1 MLGSVNL
8 GKTVIHKEIS
18 CVIYSTPPR
27 TNHAS
32 LKQGKAASHVAKSLV
47 FLAVSAALSGAAIAS
62 PSGGHT
68 LNLTKYQNPGSVLQ
82 NFDQSYTAGEKS
94 DEETVAKEAEGIVGM
109 LVGTDDIMVKP
120 SASAENFSASLTLN
134 RNNVPASAY
143 TVLVN
148 RAPVTFT
155 GSSTT
160 ISMTSVDGD
169 AQADEDPDDAGSAL
183 LIHGERGDLDG
194 SFHAADTTLVSFGT
208 DTTTLKT
215 TMKGAKAGS
224 TNVLHLE
231 GNSAVAFTGK
241 TVNISAYTKSDAVA
255 GAEHRGETPATGI
268 GIVLEAYTGKDSA
281 KTADTANIRTGK
293 DTTLNISVTGTGTTT
308 PTTDNIFQEG
318 GAAFLSGI
326 YAEGGELYAQGDV
339 NIDVK
344 AKGGTAIG
352 TMLYARALDH
362 SDLSKLNDKT
372 WEFTDFGKTVSYDHT
387 STFEKSLTLYVHSDT
402 GRAVGMILAGTCC
415 NLEGI
420 NGKWEDEDGYTDNRT
435 PNATTKVTVNDLTV
449 NVMKG
454 DANKF
459 ASDGILM
466 VGTRVGGATEL
477 AVNGNATILA
487 DNALRT
493 EYWVNDGVVG
503 DGAVNA
509 KVTVGEN
516 ASLTLNGNVSGYAGD
531 FVQNGGT
538 VTVNA
543 KDGKFFGGAVE
554 VLGGKLMAENADWNV
569 TKQSVLN
576 GDVTLGNV
584 SAQGNL
590 LQVKGGK
597 FAAKSL
603 HLTSSTIENDADFT
617 LFGNDDN
624 ESVLDSSTL
633 KVKNLTLDGR
643 NGKGIDDGAFI
654 DVHEDS
660 KLIVTGDLTLTDK
673 TLLSGSAK
681 TVHAQNLFLENGSWY
696 YDQDLNETREFQV
709 SDGVLVLRGGQLIT
723 SVDGKETDSTDKA
736 ARIESLLLKKSADA
750 VFSDPV
756 AAYIEAGTY
765 DFKKGVTIAD
775 NGSEMRIKGDNTVV
789 NIGALAVNGGN
800 FVIGVDGDKVSDK
813 PLVTVKTISIADGAK
828 MELINGTL
836 STTTDQIFTNAL
848 AADGKTIDAGAQL
861 YAGGEYDKLALT
873 GGTLAFSDAFY
884 NVLYAQSA
892 ANTLNEKSTTTLV
905 FNGKRV
911 DAPQG
916 TVDIDKIGDSTD
928 VVESNV
934 TVKVDGT
941 GETANIDKSFGVSR
955 IEVADT
961 IKDVLIKGVET
972 AKKIIKLV
980 GSGDAS
986 GELIGGSALENVA
999 VGEHA
1004 TLQLGQSGSSNNQG
1018 QISSALT
1025 VGENGTLA
1033 VAEGTYKLKDVTA
1046 KKGMVNVDAGKVTFK
1061 NLTADEG
1068 SINIS
1073 DGASVAVENLKL
1085 QGDSQIVAGTN
1096 MSVTEL
1102 VLDKTAD
1109 AAHKITG
1116 AMTIDKLAATGDKDV
1131 TLNIGTEGENGARGD
1146 LTLKGDSL
1154 AGLRF
1159 FLDPAYVDGQTIADG
1174 SRLMFAGANID
1185 GKVAVGQN
1193 SYVVLGGT
1201 DDSAVTAVFNE
1212 GKVTWGNADGAVL
1225 AAAYVAKP
1233 ITINSTTGGLLVNG
1247 ALTSS
1252 QDVMAGSVTFAAN
1265 SALVADVTN
1274 VTNGTALITA
1284 DIVSVAEG
1292 SKAVLVGTLRQGTTY
1307 RLTSNAAANLNW
1319 ADNLVAGNALWKLTM
1334 NDDGTISTR
1343 LTDASVIFG
1352 SSMQG
1357 TALAN
1362 AGMEADNE
1370 YVNKLLT
1377 DESGNIANL
1386 GNTAA
1391 RFDAA
1396 MNAAGALTTFTTAYD
1411 RASDLRQIVREEA
1424 VKGEGNR
1431 LWARVTGGKTKLKGI
1446 STGGADLHTK
1456 TNAYGLVIGGEA
1468 GLSSLTLGAAFT
1480 AGTGDTK
1487 NSAVSGKDDFDFYGL
1502 SVYGTTTL
1510 GSVDVLADASVNVL
1524 KSDLTVGGVA
1534 DVDTDVT
1541 TSVYSFGVQGQKT
1554 FALDVADITPF
1565 IGANIYHVR
1574 GGSYSNGHGA
1584 HVASSNATAVEFP
1597 IGAKV
1602 SKDFETAAGMKVAPA
1617 FSLAVVPT
1625 VGNRDID
1632 SKVKFAGAQ
1641 STYNY
1646 TFTDDVK
1653 VRTKLG
1659 VDATS
1664 GNFNFGLQAGY
1675 EWGNEER
1682 SSASVE
1688 ARLKYMF

>member
-1 MLGSVNL
+1 M
-8 GKTVIHKEIS
+8 IQKEIS
-18 CVIYSTPPR
+18 CVIYSTPPHNNR
-27 TNHAS
+27 GS
-32 LKQGKAASHVAKSLV
+32 LKNEKTASRVAKSLV
-47 FLAVSAALSGAAIAS
+47 FLAVASALSSTAFAS
-62 PSGGHT
+62 PRGDDT
-68 LNLTKYQNPGSVLQ
+68 RNLTKYPSGTNIVLE
-82 NFDQSYTAGEKS
+82 NFDQTYTAGKKDDKITAQEK
-94 DEETVAKEAEGIVGM
+94 EGVVGI
-109 LVGTDDIMVKP
+109 LVGSNDYTKKA

-134 RNNVPASAY
+134 RENVPASAY
-143 TVLVN
+143 TLLLN
-148 RAPVTFT
+148 NAPATFT
-155 GSSTT
+155 GSSTKL
-160 ISMTSVDGD
+160 SMTTTDGL
-169 AQADEDPDDAGSAL
+169 AQVEEDPDHAGSAL
-183 LIHGERGDLDG
+183 LVHGPR
-194 SFHAADTTLVSFGT
+194 STSQASDTTLVSFEA
-208 DTTTLKT
+208 DTTTLGAT
-215 TMKGAKAGS
+215 LKGAKAAS

-231 GNSAVAFTGK
+231 GNSAVAFSGK
-241 TVNISAYTKSDAVA
+241 TVNITALTESDSS
-255 GAEHRGETPATGI
+255 GAFEHHEASPAAGI
-268 GIVLEAYTGKDSA
+268 GIMLEAYSGADSA

-308 PTTDNIFQEG
+308 PNSDEYSYFREG
-318 GAAFLSGI
+318 GASFLSGI
-326 YAEGGELYAQGDV
+326 FAEGGEIYAQGDV
-339 NIDVK
+339 NINVN

-352 TMLYARALDH
+352 TVLYARALDH
-362 SDLSKLNDKT
+362 SDLSQLNGKN
-372 WEFTDFGKTVSYDHT
+372 WEFTDFGKTVSYDQT
-387 STFEKSLTLYVHSDT
+387 STFEKSLTLNVHSDT
-402 GRAVGMILAGTCC
+402 GHAAGMILAGSCC

-420 NGKWEDEDGYTDNRT
+420 NDKWEDEGGYADTRN
-435 PNATTKVTVNDLTV
+435 PNATTKVTVNDLTL
-449 NVMKG
+449 NVTKG

-459 ASDGILM
+459 ASDGVLL
-466 VGTRVGGATEL
+466 VGTRVGGTTEL
-477 AVNGNATILA
+477 NINGNATITA
-487 DNALRT
+487 DNALRSA
-493 EYWVNDGVVG
+493 YWVSDGVEGQG
-503 DGAVNA
+503 DVQA
-509 KVTVGEN
+509 KVMVGEK

-531 FVQNGGT
+531 FIQNGGT
-538 VTVNA
+538 VTVNT
-543 KDGKFFGGAVE
+543 KDGKFFGGAVQ
-554 VLGGKLMAENADWNV
+554 VLGGKLTAENSDWTVAAN
-569 TKQSVLN
+569 SVLN

-584 SAQGNL
+584 TVNSGND
-590 LQVKGGK
+590 LQMTGGK
-597 FAAKSL
+597 LAAKSFSL
-603 HLTSSTIENDADFT
+603 LGGKIEGNADLT
-617 LFGNDDN
+617 LFGGDAD
-624 ESVLDSSTL
+624 ESILDGATL
-633 KVKNLTLDGR
+633 KVKNLTLDGK
-643 NGKGIDDGAFI
+643 NGKGLDDGALI
-654 DVHEDS
+654 DVHEGS
-660 KLIVTGDLTLTDK
+660 KLIVTGDMTLTDK
-673 TLLSGSAK
+673 TVLSGSAS
-681 TVHAQNLFLENGSWY
+681 TVHAQNLILENGSWY

-709 SDGVLVLRGGQLIT
+709 SDGALTLRGGQLIT
-723 SVDGKETDSTDKA
+723 SVDGKETESADKA
-736 ARIESLLLKKSADA
+736 ARIESLLLKKTSDA
-750 VFSDPV
+750 VFSRPV

-765 DFKKGVTIAD
+765 DFKKGITLAD
-775 NGSEMRIKGDNTVV
+775 NDAEMCVKGDNTVV
-789 NIGALAVNGGN
+789 NVGTLAVNGGS
-800 FVIGVDGDKVSDK
+800 FMIGADGDK
-813 PLVTVKTISIADGAK
+813 PLVTVKTITIADGAK
-828 MELINGTL
+828 MELVNGTL
-836 STTTDQIFTNAL
+836 STTTDQIFTNGL
-848 AADGKTIDAGAQL
+848 GADGTVTDAGSQI
-861 YAGGEYDKLALT
+861 YAGSQYDKLALT

-884 NVLYAQSA
+884 NDLYKKSA
-892 ANTLNEKSTTTLV
+892 ENTLNDKSKTTLV
-905 FNGKRV
+905 FNGQRV
-911 DAPQG
+911 DAKG
-916 TVDIDKIGDSTD
+916 SVDIGDIEDNDKT
-928 VVESNV
+928 VESNV
-934 TVKVDGT
+934 TVKVDADET
-941 GETANIDKSFGVSR
+941 GKAEIDKSFGVSR
-955 IEVADT
+955 IELSETVKDIV
-961 IKDVLIKGVET
+961 IKAKDT

-980 GSGDAS
+980 GSGSKD
-986 GELIGGSALENVA
+986 GELISGSKLENIA
-999 VGEHA
+999 VGEKA
-1004 TLQLGQSGSSNNQG
+1004 TLQLGETGSIHNQG
-1018 QISSALT
+1018 QISAALT
-1025 VGENGTLA
+1025 VGESGTLA
-1033 VAEGTYKLKDVTA
+1033 VKTGDFKLADVTA
-1046 KKGMVNVDAGKVTFK
+1046 KKGMINIDAGNVTFNK
-1061 NLTADEG
+1061 LTADEG
-1068 SINIS
+1068 AINIS
-1073 DGASVAVENLKL
+1073 DGASVAVSSLTL
-1085 QGDSQIVAGTN
+1085 QGDSQIAAGTN
-1096 MSVTEL
+1096 MAVTKL

-1109 AAHKITG
+1109 AAHEITG
-1116 AMTIDKLAATGDKDV
+1116 AMTIDELAVNGDKNV
-1131 TLNIGTEGENGARGD
+1131 TLNIGTEGENGTRGD

-1154 AGLRF
+1154 AGLSF

-1174 SRLMFAGANID
+1174 SRLMFAGDTVD

-1201 DDSAVTAVFNE
+1201 DDSNLTAAFNS

-1233 ITINSTTGGLLVNG
+1233 ITIDSSTGGLLVNG
-1247 ALTSS
+1247 TLTSS
-1252 QDVMAGSVTFAAN
+1252 QNVTAGSVTFKAN

-1274 VTNGTALITA
+1274 VTDSTTALITA
-1284 DIVSVAEG
+1284 DSVSVAEG
-1292 SKAVLVGTLRQGTTY
+1292 SKAVLVGTLRQGVNY
-1307 RLTSNAAANLNW
+1307 MLTSNAAANLNW
-1319 ADNLVAGNALWKLTM
+1319 AGNLVAGNALWKLTM

-1362 AGMEADNE
+1362 AGMETDNE

-1431 LWARVTGGKTKLKGI
+1431 VWARVTGGKTKLKGI

-1468 GLSSLTLGAAFT
+1468 ELSSVTLGAAFT

>member
-1 MLGSVNL
+1 M
-8 GKTVIHKEIS
+8 IQKEIS
-18 CVIYSTPPR
+18 CVIYSTPPHNNR
-27 TNHAS
+27 GS
-32 LKQGKAASHVAKSLV
+32 LKNEKTASRVAKSLV
-47 FLAVSAALSGAAIAS
+47 FLAVASALSSTAFAS
-62 PSGGHT
+62 PRGDDT
-68 LNLTKYQNPGSVLQ
+68 RNLTKYPSGTNIVLE
-82 NFDQSYTAGEKS
+82 NFDQTYTAGKKDDKITAQEK
-94 DEETVAKEAEGIVGM
+94 EGVIGI
-109 LVGTDDIMVKP
+109 LVGSNDYTKKA

-134 RNNVPASAY
+134 RENVPASAY
-143 TVLVN
+143 TLLLN
-148 RAPVTFT
+148 NAPATFT
-155 GSSTT
+155 GSSTKL
-160 ISMTSVDGD
+160 SMTTTDGL
-169 AQADEDPDDAGSAL
+169 AQVEEDPDHAGSAL
-183 LIHGERGDLDG
+183 LVHGPR
-194 SFHAADTTLVSFGT
+194 STSQASDTTLVSFEA
-208 DTTTLKT
+208 DTTTLGAT
-215 TMKGAKAGS
+215 LKGAKAAS

-231 GNSAVAFTGK
+231 GNSAVAFSGK
-241 TVNISAYTKSDAVA
+241 TVNITALTESDSS
-255 GAEHRGETPATGI
+255 GAFEHHEASPAAGI
-268 GIVLEAYTGKDSA
+268 GIMLEAYSGADSA

-308 PTTDNIFQEG
+308 PNSDEYSYFREG
-318 GAAFLSGI
+318 GASFLSGI
-326 YAEGGELYAQGDV
+326 FAEGGEIYAQGDV
-339 NIDVK
+339 NINVN

-352 TMLYARALDH
+352 TVLYARALDH
-362 SDLSKLNDKT
+362 SDLSQLNGKN
-372 WEFTDFGKTVSYDHT
+372 WEFTDFGKTVSYDQT
-387 STFEKSLTLYVHSDT
+387 STFEKSLTLNVHSDT
-402 GRAVGMILAGTCC
+402 GHAAGMILAGSCC
-415 NLEGI
+415 NLKGI
-420 NGKWEDEDGYTDNRT
+420 NGKWEDEGGYTDTRN
-435 PNATTKVTVNDLTV
+435 PNATTKVTVNDLTL
-449 NVMKG
+449 NVTKG

-459 ASDGILM
+459 ASDGVLL
-466 VGTRVGGATEL
+466 VGTRVGGTTEL
-477 AVNGNATILA
+477 NINGNATITA
-487 DNALRT
+487 DNALRSA
-493 EYWVNDGVVG
+493 YWVSDGVEGQG
-503 DGAVNA
+503 DVQA
-509 KVTVGEN
+509 KVMVGEK

-531 FVQNGGT
+531 FIQNGGT
-538 VTVNA
+538 VTVNT
-543 KDGKFFGGAVE
+543 KDGKFFGGAVQ
-554 VLGGKLMAENADWNV
+554 VLGGKLTAENSDWTVAAN
-569 TKQSVLN
+569 SVLN

-584 SAQGNL
+584 TVNSGND
-590 LQVKGGK
+590 LQMTGGK
-597 FAAKSL
+597 LAAKSFSL
-603 HLTSSTIENDADFT
+603 LGGKIEGNADLT
-617 LFGNDDN
+617 LFGGDAD
-624 ESVLDSSTL
+624 ESILDGATL
-633 KVKNLTLDGR
+633 KVKNLTLDGK
-643 NGKGIDDGAFI
+643 NGKGLDDGALI
-654 DVHEDS
+654 DVHEGS
-660 KLIVTGDLTLTDK
+660 KLIVTGDMTLTDK
-673 TLLSGSAK
+673 TVLSGSAS
-681 TVHAQNLFLENGSWY
+681 TVHAQNLILENGSWY

-709 SDGVLVLRGGQLIT
+709 SDGALTLRGGQLIT
-723 SVDGKETDSTDKA
+723 SVDGKETESADKA
-736 ARIESLLLKKSADA
+736 ARIESLLLKKTSDA
-750 VFSDPV
+750 VFSRPV

-765 DFKKGVTIAD
+765 DFKKGITLAD
-775 NGSEMRIKGDNTVV
+775 NDAEMCVKGDNTVV
-789 NIGALAVNGGN
+789 NVGTLAVNGGS
-800 FVIGVDGDKVSDK
+800 FMIGADGDK
-813 PLVTVKTISIADGAK
+813 PLVTVKTITIADGAK
-828 MELINGTL
+828 MELVNGTL
-836 STTTDQIFTNAL
+836 STTTDQIFTNGL
-848 AADGKTIDAGAQL
+848 GADGTVTDAGSQI
-861 YAGGEYDKLALT
+861 YAGGQYDKLALT

-884 NVLYAQSA
+884 NDLYKKSA
-892 ANTLNEKSTTTLV
+892 ENTLNDKSKTTLV
-905 FNGKRV
+905 FNGQRV
-911 DAPQG
+911 DAKG
-916 TVDIDKIGDSTD
+916 SVDIGDIEDNDKT
-928 VVESNV
+928 VESNV
-934 TVKVDGT
+934 TVKVDADET
-941 GETANIDKSFGVSR
+941 GKAEIDKSFGVSR
-955 IEVADT
+955 IELSETVKDIV
-961 IKDVLIKGVET
+961 IKAKDM

-980 GSGDAS
+980 GSGSKD
-986 GELIGGSALENVA
+986 GELISGSKLANIA
-999 VGEHA
+999 VGEKA
-1004 TLQLGQSGSSNNQG
+1004 TLQLGETGSIHNQG
-1018 QISSALT
+1018 QISAALT
-1025 VGENGTLA
+1025 VGESGTLA
-1033 VAEGTYKLKDVTA
+1033 VKTGDFKLADVTA
-1046 KKGMVNVDAGKVTFK
+1046 KEGMINIDAGNVTFDK
-1061 NLTADEG
+1061 LTADKG

-1073 DGASVAVENLKL
+1073 DGASVAVSSLTL
-1085 QGDSQIVAGTN
+1085 QGDSQIAAGTN
-1096 MSVTEL
+1096 LSVTEL
-1102 VLDKTAD
+1102 VLDTTAD
-1109 AAHKITG
+1109 ASHEITG
-1116 AMTIDKLAATGDKDV
+1116 TMSIDKLKLGVTGDNKV

-1146 LTLKGDSL
+1146 LTVKGDSL
-1154 AGLRF
+1154 KGLSF
-1159 FLDPAYVDGQTIADG
+1159 FIDPAYVDGQTIAEG
-1174 SRLMFAGANID
+1174 SRLVFAGNTID

-1201 DDSAVTAVFNE
+1201 DDSNLTAAFNS

-1233 ITINSTTGGLLVNG
+1233 ITIDSSTGGLLVDG
-1247 ALTSS
+1247 TLTSS
-1252 QDVMAGSVTFAAN
+1252 QDVKAGSVTFKAN

-1274 VTNGTALITA
+1274 VTDGTALITA
-1284 DIVSVAEG
+1284 GTVSVAEG

-1307 RLTSNAAANLNW
+1307 KLTSNAAANLNW
-1319 ADNLVAGNALWKLTM
+1319 AHNLVAGNALWKLTM

-1468 GLSSLTLGAAFT
+1468 ELSSLTLGAAFT

-1510 GSVDVLADASVNVL
+1510 GSVDVLADASVSVL

>member
-1 MLGSVNL
+1 MRNL
-8 GKTVIHKEIS
+8 Q
-18 CVIYSTPPR
+18 YPPHNNR
-27 TNHAS
+27 GS
-32 LKQGKAASHVAKSLV
+32 LKNEKTASRVAKSLV
-47 FLAVSAALSGAAIAS
+47 FLAVASALSSTAVAS
-62 PSGGHT
+62 PRGDDT
-68 LNLTKYQNPGSVLQ
+68 LNLAPYPIGTDIVLK
-82 NFDQSYTAGEKS
+82 NFDQTYTAGKKD
-94 DEETVAKEAEGIVGM
+94 DETTAKEKEGVVGI
-109 LVGTDDIMVKP
+109 LVGSNDSTKKS
-120 SASAENFSASLTLN
+120 SASAENFSANLTLN
-134 RNNVPASAY
+134 RGNVPASAY
-143 TVLVN
+143 TLLLN
-148 RAPVTFT
+148 SAPATFT
-155 GSSTT
+155 GSSTQL
-160 ISMTSVDGD
+160 SMTTKDGL
-169 AQADEDPDDAGSAL
+169 AQVEEDPDHAGSAL
-183 LIHGERGDLDG
+183 LVHGAR
-194 SFHAADTTLVSFGT
+194 STFQASDTALVSFEA
-208 DTTTLKT
+208 DTTTLEAT
-215 TMKGAKAGS
+215 LKGAKAAS
-224 TNVLHLE
+224 TNVLHIE
-231 GNSAVAFTGK
+231 GNAAVAFTGK
-241 TVNISAYTKSDAVA
+241 TVNITAHTESDSS
-255 GAEHRGETPATGI
+255 GAFEHHGASPAAGI
-268 GIVLEAYTGKDSA
+268 GIMLEAYSGADSA
-281 KTADTANIRTGK
+281 KTADSANIRTGK

-308 PTTDNIFQEG
+308 PDSDEYSYFREG

-326 YAEGGELYAQGDV
+326 FAEGGEIYAQGDV
-339 NIDVK
+339 NINVNAK
-344 AKGGTAIG
+344 AGTAIG
-352 TMLYARALDH
+352 TVLYARALDH
-362 SDLSKLNDKT
+362 SDLSQLNGKN
-372 WEFTDFGKTVSYDHT
+372 WEFTDFGKTVSYDQT

-402 GRAVGMILAGTCC
+402 GHAAGMILAGSCC

-420 NGKWEDEDGYTDNRT
+420 NGKWEDEGGYTDTRN
-435 PNATTKVTVNDLTV
+435 PNATTKVTVNDLTL
-449 NVMKG
+449 NVTKG

-459 ASDGILM
+459 TSDGVLL
-466 VGTRVGGATEL
+466 VTTRVGGNTEL
-477 AVNGNATILA
+477 YINGNATITA
-487 DNALRT
+487 DNALRSA
-493 EYWVNDGVVG
+493 YWTNDGVEGKG
-503 DGAVNA
+503 DIKT
-509 KVTVGEN
+509 KVEVADK
-516 ASLTLNGNVSGYAGD
+516 ASLTLNGNVSDYAGD
-531 FVQNGGT
+531 FIQNGGT
-538 VTVNA
+538 VTVNT
-543 KDGKFFGGAVE
+543 KDNKFFGGAVQ
-554 VLGGKLMAENADWNV
+554 VLGGTLNAENADWNV
-569 TKQSVLN
+569 AANSVLN

-584 SAQGNL
+584 TVKSGND
-590 LQVKGGK
+590 LQMTGGK
-597 FAAKSL
+597 LAAKSFSL
-603 HLTSSTIENDADFT
+603 LGGKIEGDAELT
-617 LFGNDDN
+617 LFGGDEDESILDN
-624 ESVLDSSTL
+624 ATL
-633 KVKNLTLDGR
+633 KVKSLTLDGR
-643 NGKGIDDGAFI
+643 NGKGLDDGAFI
-654 DVHEDS
+654 DVHDGS
-660 KLIVTGDLTLTDK
+660 KLIVTGDMTLTDK
-673 TLLSGSAK
+673 TVLAGSASASA
-681 TVHAQNLFLENGSWY
+681 VHVQNLFLENGSWY
-696 YDQDLNETREFQV
+696 YDQDLYETRKFQV
-709 SDGVLVLRGGQLIT
+709 SDGTLVLRGGQLIT
-723 SVDGKETDSTDKA
+723 SVDGKETESADKA
-736 ARIESLLLKKSADA
+736 ARIESLLLKKSSDA
-750 VFSDPV
+750 VFASPV

-765 DFKKGVTIAD
+765 DFKKGITLAD
-775 NGSEMRIKGDNTVV
+775 NDAEMIVKGDNTVV
-789 NIGALAVNGGN
+789 NVGTLAVNGGS
-800 FVIGVDGDKVSDK
+800 FMIGVDGDKASDK
-813 PLVTVKTISIADGAK
+813 PLVTVKTITIADGAK
-828 MELINGTL
+828 MELVNGTL
-836 STTTDQIFTNAL
+836 STTTDQIFTNGL
-848 AADGKTIDAGAQL
+848 GADGTVTDAGSQI
-861 YAGGEYDKLALT
+861 YAGGQYDKLALT

-884 NVLYAQSA
+884 NDLYKKSA
-892 ANTLNEKSTTTLV
+892 ENTLNDKSKTTLV
-905 FNGKRV
+905 FNGQRV
-911 DAPQG
+911 DAKG
-916 TVDIDKIGDSTD
+916 SVDIGDIEDNDKT
-928 VVESNV
+928 VESNV
-934 TVKVDGT
+934 TVKVDADET
-941 GETANIDKSFGVSR
+941 GKAEIDKSFGVSR
-955 IEVADT
+955 IELSETVKDIV
-961 IKDVLIKGVET
+961 IKAKDT

-980 GSGDAS
+980 GSGSKD
-986 GELIGGSALENVA
+986 GELISGSKLENIA
-999 VGEHA
+999 VGEKA
-1004 TLQLGQSGSSNNQG
+1004 TLQLGETGSIHNQG
-1018 QISSALT
+1018 QISAALT
-1025 VGENGTLA
+1025 VGESGTLA
-1033 VAEGTYKLKDVTA
+1033 VKTGDFKLADVTA
-1046 KKGMVNVDAGKVTFK
+1046 KKGMINIDAGNVTFNK
-1061 NLTADEG
+1061 LTADEG
-1068 SINIS
+1068 AINIS
-1073 DGASVAVENLKL
+1073 DGASVAVSSLTL
-1085 QGDSQIVAGTN
+1085 QGDSQIAAGTN
-1096 MSVTEL
+1096 MAVTKL

-1109 AAHKITG
+1109 AAHEITG
-1116 AMTIDKLAATGDKDV
+1116 AMTIDELAVTGNKNV
-1131 TLNIGTEGENGARGD
+1131 TLNIGTEGEDGTRGD

-1154 AGLRF
+1154 AGLSF

-1174 SRLMFAGANID
+1174 SRLMFAGDTVD

-1201 DDSAVTAVFNE
+1201 DDSNLTAAFNS

-1233 ITINSTTGGLLVNG
+1233 ITIDSSTGGLLVDG
-1247 ALTSS
+1247 TLTSS
-1252 QDVMAGSVTFAAN
+1252 QDVTAGSVTFKAN

-1274 VTNGTALITA
+1274 VTDSTTALITA
-1284 DIVSVAEG
+1284 DSVSVAEG
-1292 SKAVLVGTLRQGTTY
+1292 SKAVLVGTLRQGVNY
-1307 RLTSNAAANLNW
+1307 MLTSNAAANLNW
-1319 ADNLVAGNALWKLTM
+1319 AGNLVAGNALWKLTM
-1334 NDDGTISTR
+1334 NADGTISTR

-1424 VKGEGNR
+1424 AKGEGNR

-1468 GLSSLTLGAAFT
+1468 ELPSVTLGAAFT

-1565 IGANIYHVR
+1565 IGANVYHVR

>member
-1 MLGSVNL
+1 M
-8 GKTVIHKEIS
+8 
-18 CVIYSTPPR
+18 
-27 TNHAS
+27 
-32 LKQGKAASHVAKSLV
+32 ASHVAKSLV

-68 LNLTKYQNPGSVLQ
+68 LNLTKYQDTGSVLQ
-82 NFDQSYTAGEKS
+82 NFNETYTAGLKS
-94 DEETVAKEAEGIVGM
+94 DEETVAAEAEGIVGM
-109 LVGTDDIMVKP
+109 LVGTDNVMVKP
-120 SASAENFSASLTLN
+120 SASAENFSASLTLK

-169 AQADEDPDDAGSAL
+169 AQQEEDPDHSGSAL
-183 LIHGERGDLDG
+183 LIHGERRDIDG
-194 SFHAADTTLVSFGT
+194 VFHADNTTLVSFGT
-208 DTTTLKT
+208 DTTTLQT
-215 TMKGAKAGS
+215 TMKDAKAGS

-241 TVNISAYTKSDAVA
+241 TVNITALTESDSIDT
-255 GAEHRGETPATGI
+255 AEHHGATPATGI
-268 GIVLEAYTGKDSA
+268 GIALEAYTGADSA
-281 KTADTANIRTGK
+281 KTADTASIRTGK

-308 PTTDNIFQEG
+308 PTDDTYGIFQQG
-318 GAAFLSGI
+318 GAALLAGI
-326 YAEGGELYAQGDV
+326 YAEGGEFYAQGDV

-387 STFEKSLTLYVHSDT
+387 STFEKSLTLNVRSDT
-402 GRAVGMILAGTCC
+402 GRAVGMILAGSCC

-420 NGKWEDEDGYTDNRT
+420 NGKWEDENGYIDNRQL
-435 PNATTKVTVNDLTV
+435 NATTKVTVNDLTV
-449 NVMKG
+449 NVKKG
-454 DANKF
+454 EANKF

-477 AVNGNATILA
+477 AVNGNATITA
-487 DNALRT
+487 DNALRS
-493 EYWVNDGVVG
+493 EYWVYDGVVG
-503 DGAVNA
+503 EGGEGDVNA

-531 FVQNGGT
+531 FIQNGGT

-554 VLGGKLMAENADWNV
+554 VLGGKLTAENADWNV

-617 LFGNDDN
+617 FFGNDEN
-624 ESVLDSSTL
+624 KSVLDSATL
-633 KVKNLTLDGR
+633 KVKNLTLDGK

-673 TLLSGSAK
+673 TLLSGSAS

-696 YDQDLNETREFQV
+696 YDEDLSDSREFQV
-709 SDGVLVLRGGQLIT
+709 GDGTLTLRGGQIIT
-723 SVDGKETDSTDKA
+723 SPDGGNVDDTANAPK
-736 ARIESLLLKKSADA
+736 IESLLLKKSSDA
-750 VFSDPV
+750 VFASPV

-765 DFKKGVTIAD
+765 DFKKGITLAD
-775 NGSEMRIKGDNTVV
+775 NDAEMRIKGDNTVV
-789 NIGALAVNGGN
+789 NIGALAINGGS
-800 FVIGVDGDKVSDK
+800 FVIGGDGEAASKK
-813 PLVTVKTISIADGAK
+813 PLVTVKTINIADGAK

-1033 VAEGTYKLKDVTA
+1033 VAEGTYKLADVTA

-1159 FLDPAYVDGQTIADG
+1159 FLDPAYADGQTIADG

-1252 QDVMAGSVTFAAN
+1252 QDVTAGSVTFAAN

-1274 VTNGTALITA
+1274 VTDGTALITA
-1284 DIVSVAEG
+1284 DTVSVAEG

-1307 RLTSNAAANLNW
+1307 MLTSNAAANLNW

-1396 MNAAGALTTFTTAYD
+1396 MDAAGALTTFTTAYD

-1431 LWARVTGGKTKLKGI
+1431 VWARVTGGKTKLKGI

-1468 GLSSLTLGAAFT
+1468 ELSSVTLGAAFT

-1565 IGANIYHVR
+1565 IGANVYHVR

-1664 GNFNFGLQAGY
+1664 GNFNFGLHAGY

>member
-1 MLGSVNL
+1 M
-8 GKTVIHKEIS
+8 
-18 CVIYSTPPR
+18 
-27 TNHAS
+27 
-32 LKQGKAASHVAKSLV
+32 ASHVAKSLV

-68 LNLTKYQNPGSVLQ
+68 LNLTKYQDTGSVLQ
-82 NFDQSYTAGEKS
+82 NLNETYTAGLKS

-109 LVGTDDIMVKP
+109 LVGTDDVMVKP

-134 RNNVPASAY
+134 RHNVPASAY

-160 ISMTSVDGD
+160 ISMTSVDGT
-169 AQADEDPDDAGSAL
+169 AQQEEDPDHSGSAL

-194 SFHAADTTLVSFGT
+194 AFHADNTTLVSFGT
-208 DTTTLKT
+208 DTTTLGT
-215 TMKGAKAGS
+215 TLTGAKAGS

-241 TVNISAYTKSDAVA
+241 TVNITALTESDSIDT
-255 GAEHRGETPATGI
+255 AEHHGSTPATGI
-268 GIVLEAYTGKDSA
+268 GIALEAYTGADSA
-281 KTADTANIRTGK
+281 KTADTASIRTGK

-308 PTTDNIFQEG
+308 PTDDTYGIFQQG
-318 GAAFLSGI
+318 GAALLAGI
-326 YAEGGELYAQGDV
+326 YAEGGEFYAQGDV

-372 WEFTDFGKTVSYDHT
+372 WKFTDFGKTVSYDHT
-387 STFEKSLTLYVHSDT
+387 STFEKSLTLNVSSDT
-402 GRAVGMILAGTCC
+402 GRAVGMILAGSCC

-420 NGKWEDEDGYTDNRT
+420 NGKWEDENGYIDNRQL
-435 PNATTKVTVNDLTV
+435 NATTKVTVNDLTV
-449 NVMKG
+449 NVKKG
-454 DANKF
+454 EANKF

-477 AVNGNATILA
+477 AVNGNATISA
-487 DNALRT
+487 DNALRS

-503 DGAVNA
+503 KGDVNA

-531 FVQNGGT
+531 FIQNGGT

-543 KDGKFFGGAVE
+543 KDGKFFGGAVQ
-554 VLGGKLMAENADWNV
+554 VLGGKLTAENADWTVAAN
-569 TKQSVLN
+569 SVLN

-584 SAQGNL
+584 TVNSGND
-590 LQVKGGK
+590 LQMTGGK
-597 FAAKSL
+597 LAAKSFSL
-603 HLTSSTIENDADFT
+603 LGGTIEGNADLT
-617 LFGNDDN
+617 LFGGDAD
-624 ESVLDSSTL
+624 ESILDGATL
-633 KVKNLTLDGR
+633 KVKNLTLDGK
-643 NGKGIDDGAFI
+643 NGKVLDDGAFI
-654 DVHEDS
+654 DVHEGS
-660 KLIVTGDLTLTDK
+660 KLIVTDNMTLTDK
-673 TLLSGSAK
+673 TVLSGSAS
-681 TVHAQNLFLENGSWY
+681 TVHAQNLFLESGSWY

-709 SDGVLVLRGGQLIT
+709 SDGTLVLRGGQLIT
-723 SVDGKETDSTDKA
+723 SVDGKETESADKA
-736 ARIESLLLKKSADA
+736 ARIERLLLKKSSDA
-750 VFSDPV
+750 VFASPV

-765 DFKKGVTIAD
+765 DFSKGITLAD
-775 NGSEMRIKGDNTVV
+775 NDAEMRVKGDSTIV
-789 NIGALAVNGGN
+789 NVGTLAVNGGS
-800 FVIGVDGDKVSDK
+800 FLIGVDGDK
-813 PLVTVKTISIADGAK
+813 PLVTVKTITIADGAK

-836 STTTDQIFTNAL
+836 STTTDQIFTNGL
-848 AADGKTIDAGAQL
+848 GADGTVTDAGGA
-861 YAGGEYDKLALT
+861 YDKLALT
-873 GGTLAFSDAFY
+873 GGTLAFSDEFY
-884 NVLYAQSA
+884 NDLYVVSA
-892 ANTLNEKSTTTLV
+892 KKTLNEKSKTTLV
-905 FNGKRV
+905 FNGHLVNV
-911 DAPQG
+911 DG
-916 TVDIDKIGDSTD
+916 SVDIDDIDKITDDKDS
-928 VVESNV
+928 VKSNV
-934 TVKVDGT
+934 TVKVDKADESGKA
-941 GETANIDKSFGVSR
+941 EIDKSFGVSR
-955 IEVADT
+955 IELSEKVKDIVIKAKDT
-961 IKDVLIKGVET
+961 AE
-972 AKKIIKLV
+972 KIIKLV
-980 GSGDAS
+980 GSGSKD
-986 GELIGGSALENVA
+986 GELISGSNLENIA
-999 VGEHA
+999 VGEKA
-1004 TLQLGQSGSSNNQG
+1004 TLQLGATGSIHNQG
-1018 QISSALT
+1018 QISAALT
-1025 VGENGTLA
+1025 VGESGTLA
-1033 VAEGTYKLKDVTA
+1033 VKTGDFKLADVTA
-1046 KKGMVNVDAGKVTFK
+1046 KKGMVNIDAGNVTFDK
-1061 NLTADEG
+1061 LTADEG
-1068 SINIS
+1068 AINIS
-1073 DGASVAVENLKL
+1073 DGASVAVSSLTL
-1085 QGDSQIVAGTN
+1085 QGDSQIAAGTN
-1096 MSVTEL
+1096 MAVTKL

-1109 AAHKITG
+1109 AAHEITG
-1116 AMTIDKLAATGDKDV
+1116 AMTIDELAVTTGDKNV
-1131 TLNIGTEGENGARGD
+1131 TLNIGTEGEDGTRGD

-1154 AGLRF
+1154 AGLSF

-1174 SRLMFAGANID
+1174 SRLMFAGNRID

-1201 DDSAVTAVFNE
+1201 DDSNLTAAFNS

-1225 AAAYVAKP
+1225 AAAYVASP
-1233 ITINSTTGGLLVNG
+1233 VMIDTTKG
-1247 ALTSS
+1247 ALVVDGSLTAAPATAP
-1252 QDVMAGSVTFAAN
+1252 MAGSVTFAAN

-1274 VTNGTALITA
+1274 VTDGTAMITA
-1284 DIVSVAEG
+1284 DFISVAEG
-1292 SKAVLVGTLRQGTTY
+1292 SKAVLVGTLHQGTTY
-1307 RLTSNAAANLNW
+1307 MLTNITAANLVW
-1319 ADNLVAGNALWKLTM
+1319 QDNLVAGNALWKLTM
-1334 NDDGTISTR
+1334 NADGTIGAK
-1343 LTDASVIFG
+1343 LTDASLIFG

-1362 AGMEADNE
+1362 AGMATDNE
-1370 YVNKLLT
+1370 YVNQLLT
-1377 DESGNIANL
+1377 DESGDIANR
-1386 GNTAA
+1386 GNVAT

-1411 RASDLRQIVREEA
+1411 RASELRQVVREES

-1431 LWARVTGGKTKLKGI
+1431 LWAHMTGGKTKLKGI

-1456 TNAYGLVIGGEA
+1456 TNAYGIIVGGEA
-1468 GLSSLTLGAAFT
+1468 ELPSLTLGAAFT

-1502 SVYGTTTL
+1502 SLYGTTTL
-1510 GSVDVLADASVNVL
+1510 GSVDILADASVNVL

-1554 FALDVADITPF
+1554 FALDVANITPF
-1565 IGANIYHVR
+1565 IGANVYHVR

-1602 SKDFETAAGMKVAPA
+1602 SKDFETAGGLKVAPA

-1659 VDATS
+1659 VDATN
-1664 GNFNFGLQAGY
+1664 GNFNFGLHAGY

-1688 ARLKYMF
+1688 ASLKYMF

>member
-1 MLGSVNL
+1 M
-8 GKTVIHKEIS
+8 
-18 CVIYSTPPR
+18 
-27 TNHAS
+27 
-32 LKQGKAASHVAKSLV
+32 ASHVAKSLV

-68 LNLTKYQNPGSVLQ
+68 LNLTKYQDTGSVLQ
-82 NFDQSYTAGEKS
+82 NLNETYTAGLKS

-109 LVGTDDIMVKP
+109 LVGTDDVMVKP

-134 RNNVPASAY
+134 RHNVPASAY

-160 ISMTSVDGD
+160 ISMTSVDGT
-169 AQADEDPDDAGSAL
+169 AQQEEDPDHSGSAL

-194 SFHAADTTLVSFGT
+194 AFHADNTTLVSFGT
-208 DTTTLKT
+208 DTTTLGT
-215 TMKGAKAGS
+215 TLTGAKAGS

-241 TVNISAYTKSDAVA
+241 TVNITALTESDSIDT
-255 GAEHRGETPATGI
+255 AEHHGSTPATGI
-268 GIVLEAYTGKDSA
+268 GIALEAYTGADSA
-281 KTADTANIRTGK
+281 KTADTASIRTGK

-308 PTTDNIFQEG
+308 PTDDTYGIFQQG
-318 GAAFLSGI
+318 GAALLAGI
-326 YAEGGELYAQGDV
+326 YAEGGEFYAQGDV

-372 WEFTDFGKTVSYDHT
+372 WKFTDFGKTVSYDHT
-387 STFEKSLTLYVHSDT
+387 STFEKSLTLNVSSDT
-402 GRAVGMILAGTCC
+402 GRAVGMILAGSCC

-420 NGKWEDEDGYTDNRT
+420 NGKWEDENGYIDNRQL
-435 PNATTKVTVNDLTV
+435 NATTKVTVNDLTV
-449 NVMKG
+449 NVKKG
-454 DANKF
+454 EANKF

-477 AVNGNATILA
+477 AVNGNATISA
-487 DNALRT
+487 DNALRS

-503 DGAVNA
+503 KGDVNA
-509 KVTVGEN
+509 KVTVDEN

-531 FVQNGGT
+531 FIQNGGT

-543 KDGKFFGGAVE
+543 KDGKFFGGAVQ
-554 VLGGKLMAENADWNV
+554 VLGGKLTAENADWTVAAN
-569 TKQSVLN
+569 SVLN

-584 SAQGNL
+584 TVNSGND
-590 LQVKGGK
+590 LQMTGGK
-597 FAAKSL
+597 LAAKSFSL
-603 HLTSSTIENDADFT
+603 LGGTIEGNADLT
-617 LFGNDDN
+617 LFGGDAD
-624 ESVLDSSTL
+624 ESILDGATL
-633 KVKNLTLDGR
+633 KVKNLTLDGK
-643 NGKGIDDGAFI
+643 NGKVLDDGAFI
-654 DVHEDS
+654 DVHEGS
-660 KLIVTGDLTLTDK
+660 KLIVTDNMTLTDK
-673 TLLSGSAK
+673 TVLSGSAS
-681 TVHAQNLFLENGSWY
+681 TVHAQNLFLESGSWY

-709 SDGVLVLRGGQLIT
+709 SDGTLVLRGGQLIT
-723 SVDGKETDSTDKA
+723 SVDGKETESADKA
-736 ARIESLLLKKSADA
+736 ARIESLLLKKSSNA
-750 VFSDPV
+750 VFASPV

-765 DFKKGVTIAD
+765 DFSKGITLAD
-775 NGSEMRIKGDNTVV
+775 NDAEMRVKGDSTIV
-789 NIGALAVNGGN
+789 NVGTLAVNGGS
-800 FVIGVDGDKVSDK
+800 FLIGVDGDK
-813 PLVTVKTISIADGAK
+813 PLVTVKTITIADGAK

-836 STTTDQIFTNAL
+836 STTTDQIFTNGL
-848 AADGKTIDAGAQL
+848 GADGTVTDAGGA
-861 YAGGEYDKLALT
+861 YDKLALT
-873 GGTLAFSDAFY
+873 GGTLAFSDEFY
-884 NVLYAQSA
+884 NDLYVVSA
-892 ANTLNEKSTTTLV
+892 KKTLNEKSKTTLV
-905 FNGKRV
+905 FNGHLVNV
-911 DAPQG
+911 DG
-916 TVDIDKIGDSTD
+916 SVDIDDIDKITDDKDS
-928 VVESNV
+928 VKSNV
-934 TVKVDGT
+934 TVKVDKADESGKA
-941 GETANIDKSFGVSR
+941 EIDKSFGVSR
-955 IEVADT
+955 IELSEKVKDIVIKAKDT
-961 IKDVLIKGVET
+961 AE
-972 AKKIIKLV
+972 KIIKLV
-980 GSGDAS
+980 GSGSKD
-986 GELIGGSALENVA
+986 GELISGSNLENIA
-999 VGEHA
+999 VGEKA
-1004 TLQLGQSGSSNNQG
+1004 TLQLGATGSIHNQG
-1018 QISSALT
+1018 QISAALT
-1025 VGENGTLA
+1025 VGESGTLA
-1033 VAEGTYKLKDVTA
+1033 VKTGDFKLADVTA
-1046 KKGMVNVDAGKVTFK
+1046 KKGMVNIDAGNVTFDK
-1061 NLTADEG
+1061 LTADEG
-1068 SINIS
+1068 AINIS
-1073 DGASVAVENLKL
+1073 DGASVAVSSLTL
-1085 QGDSQIVAGTN
+1085 QGDSQIAAGTN
-1096 MSVTEL
+1096 MAVTKL

-1109 AAHKITG
+1109 AAHEITG
-1116 AMTIDKLAATGDKDV
+1116 AMTIDELAVTTGDKNV
-1131 TLNIGTEGENGARGD
+1131 TLNIGTEGEDGTRGD

-1154 AGLRF
+1154 AGLSF

-1174 SRLMFAGANID
+1174 SRLMFAGNRID

-1201 DDSAVTAVFNE
+1201 DDSNLTAAFNS

-1225 AAAYVAKP
+1225 AAAYVASP
-1233 ITINSTTGGLLVNG
+1233 VMIDTTKG
-1247 ALTSS
+1247 ALVVDGSLTAAPATAPT
-1252 QDVMAGSVTFAAN
+1252 AGSVTFAAN

-1274 VTNGTALITA
+1274 VTDGTAMITA
-1284 DIVSVAEG
+1284 DSISVAEG
-1292 SKAVLVGTLRQGTTY
+1292 SKAVLVGTLHQGTTY
-1307 RLTSNAAANLNW
+1307 MLTNITAANLVW
-1319 ADNLVAGNALWKLTM
+1319 QDNLVAGNALWKLTM
-1334 NDDGTISTR
+1334 NADGTIGAK
-1343 LTDASVIFG
+1343 LTDASLIFG

-1362 AGMEADNE
+1362 AGMATDNE
-1370 YVNKLLT
+1370 YVNQLLT
-1377 DESGNIANL
+1377 DESGDIANR
-1386 GNTAA
+1386 GNVAN

-1411 RASDLRQIVREEA
+1411 RASELRQVVREES

-1431 LWARVTGGKTKLKGI
+1431 LWAHMTGGKTKLKGI

-1456 TNAYGLVIGGEA
+1456 TNAYGIIVGGEA
-1468 GLSSLTLGAAFT
+1468 ELPSLTLGAAFT

-1502 SVYGTTTL
+1502 SLYGTTTL
-1510 GSVDVLADASVNVL
+1510 GSVDILADASVNVL

-1554 FALDVADITPF
+1554 FALDVANITPF
-1565 IGANIYHVR
+1565 IGANVYHVR

-1602 SKDFETAAGMKVAPA
+1602 SKDFETAGGLKVAPA

-1659 VDATS
+1659 VDATN
-1664 GNFNFGLQAGY
+1664 GNFNFGLHAGY

-1688 ARLKYMF
+1688 ASLKYMF

>member
-1 MLGSVNL
+1 MRNL
-8 GKTVIHKEIS
+8 Q
-18 CVIYSTPPR
+18 YPPR

-32 LKQGKAASHVAKSLV
+32 LKQGKVASHVAKSLV

-68 LNLTKYQNPGSVLQ
+68 LNLTKYQDTGSVLQ
-82 NFDQSYTAGEKS
+82 NFNETYTAGLKS
-94 DEETVAKEAEGIVGM
+94 DEDTVAAEAEGIVGM
-109 LVGTDDIMVKP
+109 LVGTDNVMVKP
-120 SASAENFSASLTLN
+120 SASAENFSASLTLK

-169 AQADEDPDDAGSAL
+169 AQQEEDPDHSGSAL
-183 LIHGERGDLDG
+183 LIHGERRDIDG
-194 SFHAADTTLVSFGT
+194 VFHADNTTLVSFGT
-208 DTTTLKT
+208 DTTTLQT
-215 TMKGAKAGS
+215 TMKDAKAGS

-241 TVNISAYTKSDAVA
+241 TVNITALTESDSIDT
-255 GAEHRGETPATGI
+255 AEHHGATPATGI
-268 GIVLEAYTGKDSA
+268 GIALEAYTGADSA
-281 KTADTANIRTGK
+281 KTADTASIRTGK

-308 PTTDNIFQEG
+308 PTDDTYGIFQQG
-318 GAAFLSGI
+318 GAALLAGI
-326 YAEGGELYAQGDV
+326 YAEGGEFYAQGDV

-387 STFEKSLTLYVHSDT
+387 STFEKSLTLNVSSDT
-402 GRAVGMILAGTCC
+402 GRAVGMILAGSCC

-420 NGKWEDEDGYTDNRT
+420 NGKWEDENGYIDNRQL
-435 PNATTKVTVNDLTV
+435 NATTKVTVNDLTV
-449 NVMKG
+449 NVKKG
-454 DANKF
+454 EANKF

-477 AVNGNATILA
+477 AVNGNATITA
-487 DNALRT
+487 DNALRS
-493 EYWVNDGVVG
+493 EYWVYDGVVG
-503 DGAVNA
+503 EGDVNA

-531 FVQNGGT
+531 FIQNGGT

-554 VLGGKLMAENADWNV
+554 VLGGKLTAENADWNV

-617 LFGNDDN
+617 FFGNDEN
-624 ESVLDSSTL
+624 KSVLDSATL
-633 KVKNLTLDGR
+633 KVKNLTLDGK

-673 TLLSGSAK
+673 TLLSGSAS

-696 YDQDLNETREFQV
+696 YDEDLSDSREFQV
-709 SDGVLVLRGGQLIT
+709 GDGTLTLRGGQIIT
-723 SVDGKETDSTDKA
+723 SPDGGNVDDTANAPK
-736 ARIESLLLKKSADA
+736 IESLLLKKSSDA
-750 VFSDPV
+750 VFASPV

-765 DFKKGVTIAD
+765 DFKKGITLAD
-775 NGSEMRIKGDNTVV
+775 NDAEMRIKGDNTVV
-789 NIGALAVNGGN
+789 NIGALAINGGS
-800 FVIGVDGDKVSDK
+800 FVIGGDGEAASKK
-813 PLVTVKTISIADGAK
+813 PLVTVKTINIADGAK

-1154 AGLRF
+1154 AGLSF

-1174 SRLMFAGANID
+1174 SRLMFAGNTID

-1201 DDSAVTAVFNE
+1201 DDSNLTAAFNS

-1233 ITINSTTGGLLVNG
+1233 ITIDSSTGGLLVDG
-1247 ALTSS
+1247 TLTSS
-1252 QDVMAGSVTFAAN
+1252 QDVTAGSVTFKAN

-1274 VTNGTALITA
+1274 VTDSTTALITA
-1284 DIVSVAEG
+1284 DSVSVAEG
-1292 SKAVLVGTLRQGTTY
+1292 SKAVLVGTLRQGVNY
-1307 RLTSNAAANLNW
+1307 MLTSNAAANLNW
-1319 ADNLVAGNALWKLTM
+1319 AGNLVAGNALWKLTM

-1396 MNAAGALTTFTTAYD
+1396 MNAGGALTTFTTAYD

-1468 GLSSLTLGAAFT
+1468 ELPSVTLGAAFT

-1565 IGANIYHVR
+1565 IGANVYHVR

>member
-1 MLGSVNL
+1 M
-8 GKTVIHKEIS
+8 IQKEIS
-18 CVIYSTPPR
+18 CVIYSTPPHNNR
-27 TNHAS
+27 GS
-32 LKQGKAASHVAKSLV
+32 LKNEKTASRVAKSLV
-47 FLAVSAALSGAAIAS
+47 FLAVASALSSTAVAS
-62 PSGGHT
+62 PRGDDT
-68 LNLTKYQNPGSVLQ
+68 LNLAPYPIGTDIVLK
-82 NFDQSYTAGEKS
+82 NFDQTYTAGKKD
-94 DEETVAKEAEGIVGM
+94 DETTAKEKEGVVGI
-109 LVGTDDIMVKP
+109 LVSSNDSTQKA

-134 RNNVPASAY
+134 RKNVPASAY
-143 TVLVN
+143 TLLLN
-148 RAPVTFT
+148 NAPATFT
-155 GSSTT
+155 GSSTRL
-160 ISMTSVDGD
+160 SMTTIDGL
-169 AQADEDPDDAGSAL
+169 AQVEEDPDHAGSAL
-183 LIHGERGDLDG
+183 LVHGPR
-194 SFHAADTTLVSFGT
+194 STAQASDTTLVSFEA
-208 DTTTLKT
+208 DTTTLEAT
-215 TMKGAKAGS
+215 LKGAKAAS
-224 TNVLHLE
+224 TNVLHIE
-231 GNSAVAFTGK
+231 GNAAVAFTGK
-241 TVNISAYTKSDAVA
+241 TVNITALTESDSS
-255 GAEHRGETPATGI
+255 GAFEHNEPSPAAGI
-268 GIVLEAYTGKDSA
+268 GIMLEAYSGADSA
-281 KTADTANIRTGK
+281 KTADTANLRTGK

-308 PTTDNIFQEG
+308 PTSDQYSYFQEG
-318 GAAFLSGI
+318 GASLLSGI
-326 YAEGGELYAQGDV
+326 FAEGGEIYAQGDV
-339 NIDVK
+339 NINVN

-352 TMLYARALDH
+352 TVLYARALDH
-362 SDLSKLNDKT
+362 SDLSQLNGKN
-372 WEFTDFGKTVSYDHT
+372 WEFTDFGKTVSYDQT

-402 GRAVGMILAGTCC
+402 GHAAGMILAGSCC
-415 NLEGI
+415 NLDGL
-420 NGKWEDEDGYTDNRT
+420 NGKEEKEDGYTDTRN
-435 PNATTKVTVNDLTV
+435 PNATAKVTVNDLTL
-449 NVMKG
+449 NVTKG

-459 ASDGILM
+459 ASDGVLL
-466 VGTRVGGATEL
+466 VGTRVGGTTEL
-477 AVNGNATILA
+477 NINGNATITA
-487 DNALRT
+487 DNALRSA
-493 EYWVNDGVVG
+493 YWVSDGVEGQG
-503 DGAVNA
+503 DVQA
-509 KVTVGEN
+509 KVMVGEK

-531 FVQNGGT
+531 FIQNGGT
-538 VTVNA
+538 VTVNT
-543 KDGKFFGGAVE
+543 KDGKFFGGAVQ
-554 VLGGKLMAENADWNV
+554 VLGGKLTAENADWTVAAN
-569 TKQSVLN
+569 SVLN

-584 SAQGNL
+584 TVNSGND
-590 LQVKGGK
+590 LQMTGGK
-597 FAAKSL
+597 LAAKSFSL
-603 HLTSSTIENDADFT
+603 WGGKIEGNADLT
-617 LFGNDDN
+617 LFGGDAD
-624 ESVLDSSTL
+624 ESILDGATL
-633 KVKNLTLDGR
+633 KVKSLTLDGK
-643 NGKGIDDGAFI
+643 NGKGLDDGAFI
-654 DVHEDS
+654 DVHEGS
-660 KLIVTGDLTLTDK
+660 KLIVTDNMTLTDK
-673 TLLSGSAK
+673 TVLSGSAS
-681 TVHAQNLFLENGSWY
+681 TVHAQNLFLESGSWY

-709 SDGVLVLRGGQLIT
+709 SDGTLVLRGGQLIT
-723 SVDGKETDSTDKA
+723 SVDGKKTESADKA
-736 ARIESLLLKKSADA
+736 ARIESLLLKKTSDA
-750 VFSDPV
+750 VFSSPV

-765 DFKKGVTIAD
+765 DFKKGITLAD
-775 NGSEMRIKGDNTVV
+775 NDAEMCVKGDNTVV
-789 NIGALAVNGGN
+789 NVGTLAVNGGS
-800 FVIGVDGDKVSDK
+800 FMIGADGDK
-813 PLVTVKTISIADGAK
+813 PLVTVKTITIADGAN

-836 STTTDQIFTNAL
+836 STTTDQIFTNGL
-848 AADGKTIDAGAQL
+848 GVDGTATEAGSQI
-861 YAGGEYDKLALT
+861 YAGGQYDKLALT

-884 NVLYAQSA
+884 NDLYKKSA
-892 ANTLNEKSTTTLV
+892 ENTLNDKSKTTLV
-905 FNGKRV
+905 FNGQRV
-911 DAPQG
+911 DAKG
-916 TVDIDKIGDSTD
+916 SVDIGDIEDNDKT
-928 VVESNV
+928 VESNV
-934 TVKVDGT
+934 TVKVDADET
-941 GETANIDKSFGVSR
+941 GKAEIDKSFGVSR
-955 IEVADT
+955 IELSEKV
-961 IKDVLIKGVET
+961 KDILIK
-972 AKKIIKLV
+972 AKDAAEKVIKLV
-980 GSGDAS
+980 GSDKAD
-986 GELIGGSALENVA
+986 GELISGESLSTIA
-999 VGEHA
+999 VGEKA
-1004 TLQLGQSGSSNNQG
+1004 TLQLGEAGSIHNQG
-1018 QISSALT
+1018 QISAALT
-1025 VGENGTLA
+1025 VGESGTLA
-1033 VAEGTYKLKDVTA
+1033 VKTGDFKLADVTA
-1046 KKGMVNVDAGKVTFK
+1046 KRGMVNIDAGKVTFDK
-1061 NLTADEG
+1061 LTADEG
-1068 SINIS
+1068 AINIT
-1073 DGASVAVENLKL
+1073 DGASVAVSRLTL
-1085 QGDSQIVAGTN
+1085 QGDSQIAAGTN
-1096 MSVTEL
+1096 MAVTKL

-1109 AAHKITG
+1109 AAHEITG
-1116 AMTIDKLAATGDKDV
+1116 AMTIDELAVTGDKNV
-1131 TLNIGTEGENGARGD
+1131 TLNIGTEGENGTRGD
-1146 LTLKGDSL
+1146 LTLKGNSL
-1154 AGLRF
+1154 AGLSF

-1174 SRLMFAGANID
+1174 SRLMFAGDTVN

-1201 DDSAVTAVFNE
+1201 DDSNLTAAFNS

-1233 ITINSTTGGLLVNG
+1233 ITIDLTTGGLLVNG
-1247 ALTSS
+1247 KLTSS

-1274 VTNGTALITA
+1274 VTDGTALITA
-1284 DIVSVAEG
+1284 GTVSVAEG

-1307 RLTSNAAANLNW
+1307 KLTSDADANLNW

-1370 YVNKLLT
+1370 YVNKILT

-1468 GLSSLTLGAAFT
+1468 ELSSVTLGAAFT

-1565 IGANIYHVR
+1565 IGANVYHVR

-1632 SKVKFAGAQ
+1632 SKVKFTGAQ

>member
-1 MLGSVNL
+1 M
-8 GKTVIHKEIS
+8 
-18 CVIYSTPPR
+18 
-27 TNHAS
+27 
-32 LKQGKAASHVAKSLV
+32 ASHVAKSLV

-68 LNLTKYQNPGSVLQ
+68 LNLTKYQDTGSVLQ
-82 NFDQSYTAGEKS
+82 NLNETYTAGLKS

-109 LVGTDDIMVKP
+109 LVGTDDVMVKP

-134 RNNVPASAY
+134 RHNVPVSAY

-160 ISMTSVDGD
+160 ISMTSVDGT
-169 AQADEDPDDAGSAL
+169 AQQEEDPDHSGSAL

-194 SFHAADTTLVSFGT
+194 AFHADNTTLVSFGT
-208 DTTTLKT
+208 DTTTLGT
-215 TMKGAKAGS
+215 TLTGAKAGS

-241 TVNISAYTKSDAVA
+241 TVNITALTESDSIDT
-255 GAEHRGETPATGI
+255 AEHHGSTPATGI
-268 GIVLEAYTGKDSA
+268 GIALEAYTGADSA
-281 KTADTANIRTGK
+281 KTADTASIRTGK

-308 PTTDNIFQEG
+308 PTDDTYGIFQQG
-318 GAAFLSGI
+318 GAALLAGI
-326 YAEGGELYAQGDV
+326 YAEGGEFYAQGDV

-387 STFEKSLTLYVHSDT
+387 STFEKSLTLNVSSDT
-402 GRAVGMILAGTCC
+402 GRAVGMILAGSCC

-420 NGKWEDEDGYTDNRT
+420 NGKWEDENGYFDNRQL
-435 PNATTKVTVNDLTV
+435 NATTKVTVNDLTV
-449 NVMKG
+449 NVKKG
-454 DANKF
+454 EANKF

-477 AVNGNATILA
+477 AVNGNATISA
-487 DNALRT
+487 DNALRS

-503 DGAVNA
+503 EGDVNA

-531 FVQNGGT
+531 FIQNGGT

-543 KDGKFFGGAVE
+543 KDGKFFGGAVQ
-554 VLGGKLMAENADWNV
+554 VLGGKLTAENADWTVAAN
-569 TKQSVLN
+569 SVLN
-576 GDVTLGNV
+576 GDVTLGNITV
-584 SAQGNL
+584 NSGND
-590 LQVKGGK
+590 LQMTGGK
-597 FAAKSL
+597 LAAKSFSL
-603 HLTSSTIENDADFT
+603 LGGTIEGNADLT
-617 LFGNDDN
+617 LFGGDAD
-624 ESVLDSSTL
+624 ESILDGATL
-633 KVKNLTLDGR
+633 KVKNLTLDGK
-643 NGKGIDDGAFI
+643 NGKVLDDGAFI
-654 DVHEDS
+654 DVHEGS
-660 KLIVTGDLTLTDK
+660 KLIVTDNMTLTDK
-673 TLLSGSAK
+673 TVLSGSAS
-681 TVHAQNLFLENGSWY
+681 TVHAQNLFLESGSWY

-709 SDGVLVLRGGQLIT
+709 SDGTLVLRGGQLIT
-723 SVDGKETDSTDKA
+723 SVDGKETESADKA
-736 ARIESLLLKKSADA
+736 ASIESLLLKKSSDA
-750 VFSDPV
+750 VFASPV

-765 DFKKGVTIAD
+765 DFSKGITLAD
-775 NGSEMRIKGDNTVV
+775 NDAEMSVKGDNTVV
-789 NIGALAVNGGN
+789 NIGALAVNGGS
-800 FVIGVDGDKVSDK
+800 FVIGVDDDKASAK

-836 STTTDQIFTNAL
+836 STTTDQIFTNGL
-848 AADGKTIDAGAQL
+848 GADGTVTDAGSQI
-861 YAGGEYDKLALT
+861 YAGGAYDKLALT
-873 GGTLAFSDAFY
+873 GGTLAFSDEFY
-884 NVLYAQSA
+884 NDFYKKSA
-892 ANTLNEKSTTTLV
+892 ENTLNDKSKTTLV
-905 FNGKRV
+905 FNGQRV
-911 DAPQG
+911 DAKG
-916 TVDIDKIGDSTD
+916 SVDIGDIEDNDKT
-928 VVESNV
+928 VESNV
-934 TVKVDGT
+934 TVKVDADET
-941 GETANIDKSFGVSR
+941 GKAEIDKSFGVSR
-955 IEVADT
+955 IELSEKV
-961 IKDVLIKGVET
+961 KDILIK
-972 AKKIIKLV
+972 AKDAAEKVIKLV
-980 GSGDAS
+980 GSDKAD
-986 GELIGGSALENVA
+986 GELISGESLSTIA
-999 VGEHA
+999 VGEKA
-1004 TLQLGQSGSSNNQG
+1004 TLQLGEAGSIHNQG
-1018 QISSALT
+1018 QISAALT
-1025 VGENGTLA
+1025 VGESGTLA
-1033 VAEGTYKLKDVTA
+1033 VKTGDFKLADVTA
-1046 KKGMVNVDAGKVTFK
+1046 KKGMINIDAGNVTFNK
-1061 NLTADEG
+1061 LTADEG
-1068 SINIS
+1068 AINIS
-1073 DGASVAVENLKL
+1073 DGASVAVSSLTL
-1085 QGDSQIVAGTN
+1085 QGDSQIAAGTN
-1096 MSVTEL
+1096 MAVTKL

-1109 AAHKITG
+1109 AAHEITG
-1116 AMTIDKLAATGDKDV
+1116 AMTIDELAVTTGDKNV
-1131 TLNIGTEGENGARGD
+1131 TLNVGTEGEDGTRGD

-1154 AGLRF
+1154 AGLSF

-1174 SRLMFAGANID
+1174 SRLMFAGNRID
-1185 GKVAVGQN
+1185 GKVTVGQN

-1201 DDSAVTAVFNE
+1201 DDSNLTAAFNS

-1225 AAAYVAKP
+1225 AAAYVASP
-1233 ITINSTTGGLLVNG
+1233 VTIDPTKGALVVNG
-1247 ALTSS
+1247 SLTAAPATAPT
-1252 QDVMAGSVTFAAN
+1252 AGSVTFAAN

-1274 VTNGTALITA
+1274 VTDGAAMITA
-1284 DIVSVAEG
+1284 NSISVAEG
-1292 SKAVLVGTLRQGTTY
+1292 SKAVLVGTLHQGTTY
-1307 RLTSNAAANLNW
+1307 MLTNNTAANLVW
-1319 ADNLVAGNALWKLTM
+1319 QDNLVAGNALWKLTM
-1334 NDDGTISTR
+1334 NADGTISTK

-1362 AGMEADNE
+1362 AGMKADNE

-1386 GNTAA
+1386 GNTAV

-1468 GLSSLTLGAAFT
+1468 ELSSVTLGAAFT

-1524 KSDLTVGGVA
+1524 KSDLTVGGVV

-1584 HVASSNATAVEFP
+1584 HVGSSNATAVEFP

-1602 SKDFETAAGMKVAPA
+1602 SKDFETAAGLKVAPA

-1632 SKVKFAGAQ
+1632 SKVKFTGAQ

-1646 TFTDDVK
+1646 TLTDDVK

-1664 GNFNFGLQAGY
+1664 GNFNFGLHAGY

-1688 ARLKYMF
+1688 ASLKYMF

>member
-1 MLGSVNL
+1 MKNE
-8 GKTVIHKEIS
+8 KT
-18 CVIYSTPPR
+18 
-27 TNHAS
+27 
-32 LKQGKAASHVAKSLV
+32 ASHIAKSLV
-47 FLAVSAALSGAAIAS
+47 FLAVASALSSTAVAS
-62 PSGGHT
+62 PRGDDT
-68 LNLTKYQNPGSVLQ
+68 LNLAPYPIGTDIVLK
-82 NFDQSYTAGEKS
+82 NFDQTYTAGKK
-94 DEETVAKEAEGIVGM
+94 DDVTTAKEKEGVVGI
-109 LVGTDDIMVKP
+109 LVGSNDSTQKA

-134 RNNVPASAY
+134 RKNVPASAY
-143 TVLVN
+143 TLLLN
-148 RAPVTFT
+148 NAPATFT
-155 GSSTT
+155 GSSTKL
-160 ISMTSVDGD
+160 SMTTTDGL
-169 AQADEDPDDAGSAL
+169 AQVEEDPDHAGSAL
-183 LIHGERGDLDG
+183 LVHGPR
-194 SFHAADTTLVSFGT
+194 STAQASDTTLVSFEA
-208 DTTTLKT
+208 DTTTLEAT
-215 TMKGAKAGS
+215 LKGAKAAS
-224 TNVLHLE
+224 TNVLHIE
-231 GNSAVAFTGK
+231 GNAAVAFTRK
-241 TVNISAYTKSDAVA
+241 TVNITALTESDSS
-255 GAEHRGETPATGI
+255 GAFEHHGASPAAGI
-268 GIVLEAYTGKDSA
+268 GIMLEAYSGADSA

-308 PTTDNIFQEG
+308 PDSDEYSYFREG

-326 YAEGGELYAQGDV
+326 FAEGGEIYAQGGV
-339 NIDVK
+339 NINVNAK
-344 AKGGTAIG
+344 AGTAIG
-352 TMLYARALDH
+352 TVLYARALDH
-362 SDLSKLNDKT
+362 SDLSQLNGKN
-372 WEFTDFGKTVSYDHT
+372 WEFTDFGKTVSYDQT
-387 STFEKSLTLYVHSDT
+387 STFEKSLTLNVHSDT
-402 GRAVGMILAGTCC
+402 GHAAGMILAGSCC

-420 NGKWEDEDGYTDNRT
+420 NSKWEDEGGYTDTRN
-435 PNATTKVTVNDLTV
+435 PNATTKVTVNDLTL
-449 NVMKG
+449 NVTKG

-459 ASDGILM
+459 ASDGVLL
-466 VGTRVGGATEL
+466 VGTRVGGTTEL
-477 AVNGNATILA
+477 NINGNATITA
-487 DNALRT
+487 DNALRSA
-493 EYWVNDGVVG
+493 YWVSDGVEGQG
-503 DGAVNA
+503 DVQA
-509 KVTVGEN
+509 KVMVGEK

-531 FVQNGGT
+531 FIQNGGT
-538 VTVNA
+538 VTVNT
-543 KDGKFFGGAVE
+543 KDGKFFGGAVQ
-554 VLGGKLMAENADWNV
+554 VLGGTLNAENADWNV
-569 TKQSVLN
+569 AANSVLN

-584 SAQGNL
+584 TVKSGND
-590 LQVKGGK
+590 LQMTGGK
-597 FAAKSL
+597 LAAKSFSL
-603 HLTSSTIENDADFT
+603 LGGKIEGDAELT
-617 LFGNDDN
+617 LFGGDEDESILDN
-624 ESVLDSSTL
+624 ATL
-633 KVKNLTLDGR
+633 KVKSLTLDGR
-643 NGKGIDDGAFI
+643 NGKGLDDGAFI
-654 DVHEDS
+654 DVHDGS
-660 KLIVTGDLTLTDK
+660 KLIVTGDMTLTDK
-673 TLLSGSAK
+673 TVLAGSASASA
-681 TVHAQNLFLENGSWY
+681 VHVQNLFLENGSWY
-696 YDQDLNETREFQV
+696 YDQDLYETREFQV
-709 SDGVLVLRGGQLIT
+709 SDGVLTLRGGQLIT
-723 SVDGKETDSTDKA
+723 SVDGKETESADKA
-736 ARIESLLLKKSADA
+736 ARIESLLLKKSSDA
-750 VFSDPV
+750 VFASPV

-765 DFKKGVTIAD
+765 DFKKGITLAD
-775 NGSEMRIKGDNTVV
+775 NDAEMIVKGDNTVV
-789 NIGALAVNGGN
+789 NVGTLAVNGGS
-800 FVIGVDGDKVSDK
+800 FMIGVDGDKASDK
-813 PLVTVKTISIADGAK
+813 PLVTVKTITIADGAK

-836 STTTDQIFTNAL
+836 STTTDQIFTNGL
-848 AADGKTIDAGAQL
+848 GVDGTATDAGSQI
-861 YAGGEYDKLALT
+861 YAGGQYDKLALT

-884 NVLYAQSA
+884 NDLYKKSA
-892 ANTLNEKSTTTLV
+892 ENTLNDKSKTTLV
-905 FNGKRV
+905 FNGQRV
-911 DAPQG
+911 DAKG
-916 TVDIDKIGDSTD
+916 SVDIGDIEDNDKT
-928 VVESNV
+928 VESNV
-934 TVKVDGT
+934 TVKVDADET
-941 GETANIDKSFGVSR
+941 GKAEIDKSFGVSR
-955 IEVADT
+955 IELSEKV
-961 IKDVLIKGVET
+961 KDILIK
-972 AKKIIKLV
+972 AKDAAEKVIKLV
-980 GSGDAS
+980 GSDKAD
-986 GELIGGSALENVA
+986 GELISGESLSTIA
-999 VGEHA
+999 VGEKA
-1004 TLQLGQSGSSNNQG
+1004 TLQLGEAGSIHNQG
-1018 QISSALT
+1018 QISAALT
-1025 VGENGTLA
+1025 VGESGTLA
-1033 VAEGTYKLKDVTA
+1033 VKTGDFKLADVTV

-1061 NLTADEG
+1061 NLTANEG
-1068 SINIS
+1068 AINIS
-1073 DGASVAVENLKL
+1073 DGASVAVSNLTL
-1085 QGDSQIVAGTN
+1085 QGNSQIAAGTN
-1096 MSVTEL
+1096 MSVTKL
-1102 VLDKTAD
+1102 VLDKSAD

-1116 AMTIDKLAATGDKDV
+1116 AMTIDELAVTGNKNV
-1131 TLNIGTEGENGARGD
+1131 TLNIGTEGEDGTRGD

-1154 AGLRF
+1154 AGLSF
-1159 FLDPAYVDGQTIADG
+1159 FLDPAYVDGQTIANG
-1174 SRLMFAGANID
+1174 SRLMFAGNTID

-1201 DDSAVTAVFNE
+1201 DDSNLTAAFNS

-1233 ITINSTTGGLLVNG
+1233 ITIDPTTGGLLVNG
-1247 ALTSS
+1247 TLTSS
-1252 QDVMAGSVTFAAN
+1252 QDVTAGSVTFAAN

-1284 DIVSVAEG
+1284 DTVSVAEG

-1307 RLTSNAAANLNW
+1307 KLTSNAAANLNW
-1319 ADNLVAGNALWKLTM
+1319 AHNLVAGNALWKLTM

-1468 GLSSLTLGAAFT
+1468 ELSSVTLGAAFT

-1565 IGANIYHVR
+1565 IGANVYHVR
-1574 GGSYSNGHGA
+1574 GDSYSNGHGA

-1602 SKDFETAAGMKVAPA
+1602 SKDFETVAGMKVAPA

-1664 GNFNFGLQAGY
+1664 GNFNFGLHAGY

>member
-1 MLGSVNL
+1 MKNE
-8 GKTVIHKEIS
+8 KT
-18 CVIYSTPPR
+18 
-27 TNHAS
+27 AS
-32 LKQGKAASHVAKSLV
+32 RVAKSLV
-47 FLAVSAALSGAAIAS
+47 FLAVASALSSTAVAS
-62 PSGGHT
+62 PRGDDT
-68 LNLTKYQNPGSVLQ
+68 LNLAPYPIGTDIVLK
-82 NFDQSYTAGEKS
+82 NFDQTYTAGKKD
-94 DEETVAKEAEGIVGM
+94 DETTAKEKEGVVGI
-109 LVGTDDIMVKP
+109 LVGSNDSTKKS

-134 RNNVPASAY
+134 RENVPASAY
-143 TVLVN
+143 TLLLN
-148 RAPVTFT
+148 DAPATFT
-155 GSSTT
+155 GSSTQL
-160 ISMTSVDGD
+160 SMTTIDGS
-169 AQADEDPDDAGSAL
+169 AQVEEDPDHAGSAL
-183 LIHGERGDLDG
+183 LVHGPR
-194 SFHAADTTLVSFGT
+194 STAKASDTTLVSFEA
-208 DTTTLKT
+208 DTTTLEAT
-215 TMKGAKAGS
+215 LKGAKAAS
-224 TNVLHLE
+224 TNVLHIE
-231 GNSAVAFTGK
+231 GNAAVAFTGK
-241 TVNISAYTKSDAVA
+241 TVNITALTESDSS
-255 GAEHRGETPATGI
+255 GAFEHHGASPAAGI
-268 GIVLEAYTGKDSA
+268 GIMLEAYSGADSA

-308 PTTDNIFQEG
+308 PDSDEYSYFREG

-326 YAEGGELYAQGDV
+326 FAEGGEIYAQGDV
-339 NIDVK
+339 NINVNTK
-344 AKGGTAIG
+344 AGTAIG
-352 TMLYARALDH
+352 TVLYARALDH
-362 SDLSKLNDKT
+362 SDLSQLNGKN
-372 WEFTDFGKTVSYDHT
+372 WEFTDFGKTVSYDQT
-387 STFEKSLTLYVHSDT
+387 STFEKSLTLNVHSDT
-402 GRAVGMILAGTCC
+402 GHAAGMILAGSCC
-415 NLEGI
+415 NLQGI
-420 NGKWEDEDGYTDNRT
+420 NGKWEDEGGYTDTRN
-435 PNATTKVTVNDLTV
+435 PNATTKVTVNDLTL
-449 NVMKG
+449 NVTKG

-459 ASDGILM
+459 ASDGVLL
-466 VGTRVGGATEL
+466 VGTRVGGTTEL
-477 AVNGNATILA
+477 NINGNATITA
-487 DNALRT
+487 DNALRSA
-493 EYWVNDGVVG
+493 YWVSDGVEGQG
-503 DGAVNA
+503 DVQA
-509 KVTVGEN
+509 KVMVGEK

-531 FVQNGGT
+531 FIQNGGT
-538 VTVNA
+538 VTVNT
-543 KDGKFFGGAVE
+543 KDGKFFGGAVQ
-554 VLGGKLMAENADWNV
+554 VLGGKLTAENADWTVVAN
-569 TKQSVLN
+569 SVLN

-584 SAQGNL
+584 TVNSGND
-590 LQVKGGK
+590 LQMTGGK
-597 FAAKSL
+597 LAAKSFSL
-603 HLTSSTIENDADFT
+603 WGGKIEGNADLT
-617 LFGNDDN
+617 LFGGDAD
-624 ESVLDSSTL
+624 ESILDGATL
-633 KVKNLTLDGR
+633 KVKNLTLDGKT
-643 NGKGIDDGAFI
+643 GKGLDDGALI
-654 DVHEDS
+654 DVHEGS
-660 KLIVTGDLTLTDK
+660 KLIVTGNMTLTDK
-673 TLLSGSAK
+673 TVLSGSAS
-681 TVHAQNLFLENGSWY
+681 TVHAQNLFLESGSWY

-709 SDGVLVLRGGQLIT
+709 SDGTLVLRGGQLIT
-723 SVDGKETDSTDKA
+723 SVDGKETESADKA
-736 ARIESLLLKKSADA
+736 ARIESLLLKKSSDA
-750 VFSDPV
+750 VFASPV

-765 DFKKGVTIAD
+765 DFSKGITLAD
-775 NGSEMRIKGDNTVV
+775 NNAEMRVKGDSTIV
-789 NIGALAVNGGN
+789 NVGTLAVNGGS
-800 FVIGVDGDKVSDK
+800 FLIGVDGDKASDK
-813 PLVTVKTISIADGAK
+813 PLVTVKTITIADGAK

-836 STTTDQIFTNAL
+836 STTTDQIFTNGL
-848 AADGKTIDAGAQL
+848 GADGTLTDAGSQI
-861 YAGGEYDKLALT
+861 YAGGQYDKLALT

-884 NVLYAQSA
+884 NDLYKKSA
-892 ANTLNEKSTTTLV
+892 ENTLNDKSKTTLV
-905 FNGKRV
+905 FNGQRV
-911 DAPQG
+911 DAKG
-916 TVDIDKIGDSTD
+916 SVDIGDIEDNDKT
-928 VVESNV
+928 VESNV
-934 TVKVDGT
+934 TVKVDADET
-941 GETANIDKSFGVSR
+941 GKAEIDKSFGVSR
-955 IEVADT
+955 IELSEKV
-961 IKDVLIKGVET
+961 KDILIK
-972 AKKIIKLV
+972 AKDAAEKVIKLV
-980 GSGDAS
+980 GSDKAD
-986 GELIGGSALENVA
+986 GELISGESLSTIA
-999 VGEHA
+999 VGEKA
-1004 TLQLGQSGSSNNQG
+1004 TLQLGEAGSIHNQG
-1018 QISSALT
+1018 QISAALT
-1025 VGENGTLA
+1025 VEESGTLA
-1033 VAEGTYKLKDVTA
+1033 VKTGDFKLADVTA
-1046 KKGMVNVDAGKVTFK
+1046 KKGMVNINAGNVTFDK
-1061 NLTADEG
+1061 LTADEG
-1068 SINIS
+1068 AINIS
-1073 DGASVAVENLKL
+1073 DGASVAVSSLTL
-1085 QGDSQIVAGTN
+1085 QGDSQIAAGTN
-1096 MSVTEL
+1096 MAVTKL

-1109 AAHKITG
+1109 AAHEITG
-1116 AMTIDKLAATGDKDV
+1116 AMTIDELAVTGDKNV
-1131 TLNIGTEGENGARGD
+1131 TLNIGTEGENGTRGD
-1146 LTLKGDSL
+1146 LTLKGNSL
-1154 AGLRF
+1154 AGLSF
-1159 FLDPAYVDGQTIADG
+1159 FLDPAYVDGQTIANG
-1174 SRLMFAGANID
+1174 SRLMFAGNTID

-1201 DDSAVTAVFNE
+1201 DDSNLTAAFNS

-1233 ITINSTTGGLLVNG
+1233 ITIDSTTGGLLVDG
-1247 ALTSS
+1247 TLASS
-1252 QDVMAGSVTFAAN
+1252 QDLTAGSVTFAAN

-1274 VTNGTALITA
+1274 VTDGTALITA
-1284 DIVSVAEG
+1284 DTVSVTEG

-1307 RLTSNAAANLNW
+1307 KLTSNAAANLNW
-1319 ADNLVAGNALWKLTM
+1319 AHNLVAGNALWKLTM

-1468 GLSSLTLGAAFT
+1468 ELPSVTLGAAFT

-1565 IGANIYHVR
+1565 IGANVYHVR

-1602 SKDFETAAGMKVAPA
+1602 SKDFETAAGMKVAPS

-1659 VDATS
+1659 VEATS

>member
-1 MLGSVNL
+1 M
-8 GKTVIHKEIS
+8 
-18 CVIYSTPPR
+18 
-27 TNHAS
+27 
-32 LKQGKAASHVAKSLV
+32 
-47 FLAVSAALSGAAIAS
+47 IAS

-68 LNLTKYQNPGSVLQ
+68 LNLTKYQDAGSVLQ
-82 NFDQSYTAGEKS
+82 NFNETYTAGEKS

-160 ISMTSVDGD
+160 ISMTSVDGK
-169 AQADEDPDDAGSAL
+169 AQADDDPDDAGSAL

-194 SFHAADTTLVSFGT
+194 AFHASDTTLVSFGT
-208 DTTTLKT
+208 ATTTLET

-241 TVNISAYTKSDAVA
+241 TVNISAYTESNAVA

-268 GIVLEAYTGKDSA
+268 GIVLEAYTGADSA

-293 DTTLNISVTGTGTTT
+293 DTTLNISVTGTGTTA
-308 PTTDNIFQEG
+308 PTTDNLFQEG

-326 YAEGGELYAQGDV
+326 YAEGGEIYAQGDV
-339 NIDVK
+339 NIDVQ

-387 STFEKSLTLYVHSDT
+387 STFEKSLTLNVSSDT
-402 GRAVGMILAGTCC
+402 GRAVGMILAGSCC
-415 NLEGI
+415 NLEGV
-420 NGKWEDEDGYTDNRT
+420 NGKWEDEDGYTDNRHL
-435 PNATTKVTVNDLTV
+435 NATTKVTVNDLTV
-449 NVMKG
+449 NVKKG

-466 VGTRVGGATEL
+466 VGTRVGGNTEL
-477 AVNGNATILA
+477 VVNGNATVTA
-487 DNALRT
+487 DNALRS
-493 EYWVNDGVVG
+493 EYWKNDGVVG
-503 DGAVNA
+503 EGDVNA

-554 VLGGKLMAENADWNV
+554 VLGGKLTAENADWNV

-617 LFGNDDN
+617 FFGNDEN
-624 ESVLDSSTL
+624 ESVLDSATL

-696 YDQDLNETREFQV
+696 YDEDLSDSREFQV
-709 SDGVLVLRGGQLIT
+709 GDGILTLRGGQIIT
-723 SVDGKETDSTDKA
+723 SPDGGNVNDTANAPK
-736 ARIESLLLKKSADA
+736 IESLLLKKSSDA

-775 NGSEMRIKGDNTVV
+775 NDSEMRIKGDNTVV
-789 NIGALAVNGGN
+789 NIGALAVNGGS
-800 FVIGVDGDKVSDK
+800 FVIGVDGDKASDK

-828 MELINGTL
+828 MELISGTL
-836 STTTDQIFTNAL
+836 NTTTDQIFKNSL
-848 AADGKTIDAGAQL
+848 GADGKTIDVGSQI
-861 YAGGEYDKLALT
+861 YADDKLALT

-884 NVLYAQSA
+884 NSLYAQSA

-905 FNGKRV
+905 FNGERV

-916 TVDIDKIGDSTD
+916 TVDIDQIGDNKD

-934 TVKVDGT
+934 TVKVDADET
-941 GETANIDKSFGVSR
+941 GTANIDKSFGVSR
-955 IEVADT
+955 IELSEKV
-961 IKDVLIKGVET
+961 KDILIKAKDT
-972 AKKIIKLV
+972 AEKIIKLV
-980 GSGDAS
+980 GSGDAD
-986 GELIGGSALENVA
+986 GELISGENLETVA
-999 VGEHA
+999 VGENA

-1025 VGENGTLA
+1025 VEENGTLA
-1033 VAEGTYKLKDVTA
+1033 VAEGTYKLADVTA
-1046 KKGMVNVDAGKVTFK
+1046 KKGKVNVDAGKVTFDK
-1061 NLTADEG
+1061 LTADEG

-1073 DGASVAVENLKL
+1073 DGASVAVANLKL
-1085 QGDSQIVAGTN
+1085 QGDSQIAAGKN
-1096 MSVTEL
+1096 LSVTEL
-1102 VLDKTAD
+1102 VLDTTAE
-1109 AAHKITG
+1109 ASHEITG
-1116 AMTIDKLAATGDKDV
+1116 TMSIDKLGVTGDQKV

-1146 LTLKGDSL
+1146 LTVKGGSLKGLS
-1154 AGLRF
+1154 F

-1174 SRLMFAGANID
+1174 SRLVFAGDTID

-1233 ITINSTTGGLLVNG
+1233 ITIDSTTGGLLVDG
-1247 ALTSS
+1247 TLTSS
-1252 QDVMAGSVTFAAN
+1252 QDVTAGSVTFAAN

-1274 VTNGTALITA
+1274 VTDGTALITA
-1284 DIVSVAEG
+1284 DNVSVAEG

-1307 RLTSNAAANLNW
+1307 MLTSDADANLNW

-1334 NDDGTISTR
+1334 NDDGKISTK

-1362 AGMEADNE
+1362 AGMEADND

-1396 MNAAGALTTFTTAYD
+1396 MNAAGALTTFTTVYD

-1446 STGGADLHTK
+1446 STGGTDLHTK

-1468 GLSSLTLGAAFT
+1468 ELSSVTLGAAFT

-1565 IGANIYHVR
+1565 IGANVYHVR

>member
-1 MLGSVNL
+1 M
-8 GKTVIHKEIS
+8 
-18 CVIYSTPPR
+18 
-27 TNHAS
+27 AS
-32 LKQGKAASHVAKSLV
+32 
-47 FLAVSAALSGAAIAS
+47 ALSSSAFAS
-62 PSGGHT
+62 PRGDDT
-68 LNLTKYQNPGSVLQ
+68 LNLTKYPSGTDIVLE
-82 NFDQSYTAGEKS
+82 NFDQTYTAGKK
-94 DEETVAKEAEGIVGM
+94 DDKTTAKEKEGVVGI
-109 LVGTDDIMVKP
+109 LVSSNDSTQKA

-134 RNNVPASAY
+134 RENVPASAY
-143 TVLVN
+143 TLLLN
-148 RAPVTFT
+148 NAPATFT
-155 GSSTT
+155 GSSTRL
-160 ISMTSVDGD
+160 SMTTINGS
-169 AQADEDPDDAGSAL
+169 AQVEEDPDHAGSAL
-183 LIHGERGDLDG
+183 LVHGPR
-194 SFHAADTTLVSFGT
+194 STAKASDTTLVSFEA
-208 DTTTLKT
+208 DTTTLGAT
-215 TMKGAKAGS
+215 LKGAKAAS

-231 GNSAVAFTGK
+231 GNSAVAFSGK
-241 TVNISAYTKSDAVA
+241 KVNITALTESDSS
-255 GAEHRGETPATGI
+255 GAFEHNEPSPAAGI
-268 GIVLEAYTGKDSA
+268 GIMLEAYSGADSA
-281 KTADTANIRTGK
+281 KTADTANLRTGK
-293 DTTLNISVTGTGTTT
+293 DTTLNIKVTGTGTTT
-308 PTTDNIFQEG
+308 PTSDQYSYFQEG
-318 GAAFLSGI
+318 GAALLSGI
-326 YAEGGELYAQGDV
+326 FAEGGEIYAQGDV
-339 NIDVK
+339 NINVN
-344 AKGGTAIG
+344 AKGGAAIG
-352 TMLYARALDH
+352 TVLYARALDH
-362 SDLSKLNDKT
+362 SDLSQLNGKN
-372 WEFTDFGKTVSYDHT
+372 WEFTDFGKTVSYDQT
-387 STFEKSLTLYVHSDT
+387 STFEKSLTLNVHSDT
-402 GRAVGMILAGTCC
+402 GHAAGMILAGSCC

-420 NGKWEDEDGYTDNRT
+420 NGKWEDEGGYTDTRN
-435 PNATTKVTVNDLTV
+435 PNATTKVTVNDLTL
-449 NVMKG
+449 NVTKG

-459 ASDGILM
+459 ASDGVLL
-466 VGTRVGGATEL
+466 VGTRVGGTTEL
-477 AVNGNATILA
+477 NINGNATITA
-487 DNALRT
+487 DNALRST
-493 EYWVNDGVVG
+493 YWTQDGVEAEGSVK
-503 DGAVNA
+503 A
-509 KVTVGEN
+509 KVVVADT
-516 ASLTLNGNVSGYAGD
+516 ASLTLNGNVGRYAGD
-531 FVQNGGT
+531 FIQNGGT
-538 VTVNA
+538 VTVNT
-543 KDGKFFGGAVE
+543 KDNQFFGGTVE
-554 VLGGKLMAENADWNV
+554 VLGGKLTAENVDWNV

-584 SAQGNL
+584 SAEGNL

-597 FAAKSL
+597 LAAKSL
-603 HLTSSTIENDADFT
+603 SLTGSTMENDADFT
-617 LFGNDDN
+617 LFGSDDDK
-624 ESVLDSSTL
+624 SVLASSTL
-633 KVKNLTLDGR
+633 KVKSLTLDGK
-643 NGKGIDDGAFI
+643 NGKGIDDGAFM
-654 DVHEDS
+654 DVYEDS
-660 KLIVTGDLTLTDK
+660 KLIVTGALTITDK
-673 TLLSGSAK
+673 SLISASAK
-681 TVHAQNLFLENGSWY
+681 TVHAQNLFLENGGWY
-696 YDQDLNETREFQV
+696 YDEKLSDSREFQV
-709 SDGVLVLRGGQLIT
+709 GDGTLVLRGGQIIT
-723 SVDGKETDSTDKA
+723 SPDGSNVDDTASAPK
-736 ARIESLLLKKSADA
+736 IESLLLKKSSDA
-750 VFSDPV
+750 VFSSPV

-765 DFKKGVTIAD
+765 DFKKGITLAD
-775 NGSEMRIKGDNTVV
+775 NDAKMCVKGDNTVV
-789 NIGALAVNGGN
+789 NIGTLAVNGGS
-800 FVIGVDGDKVSDK
+800 FMIGADGDK
-813 PLVTVKTISIADGAK
+813 PLVTVKTITIADGAK
-828 MELINGTL
+828 MELVNGTL
-836 STTTDQIFTNAL
+836 STTTDQIFTNGL
-848 AADGKTIDAGAQL
+848 GADGTVTDAGSQI
-861 YAGGEYDKLALT
+861 YAGGQYDKLALT

-884 NVLYAQSA
+884 NDLYKKSA
-892 ANTLNEKSTTTLV
+892 ENTLNDKSKTTLV
-905 FNGKRV
+905 FNGQRV
-911 DAPQG
+911 DAKG
-916 TVDIDKIGDSTD
+916 SVDIGDIEDNDKT
-928 VVESNV
+928 VESNV
-934 TVKVDGT
+934 TVKVDADET
-941 GETANIDKSFGVSR
+941 GKAEIDKSFGVSR
-955 IEVADT
+955 IELSETVKDIV
-961 IKDVLIKGVET
+961 IKAKDT

-980 GSGDAS
+980 GSGSKD
-986 GELIGGSALENVA
+986 GELISGSKLENIA
-999 VGEHA
+999 VGEKA
-1004 TLQLGQSGSSNNQG
+1004 TLQLGETGSIHNQG
-1018 QISSALT
+1018 QISAALT
-1025 VGENGTLA
+1025 VGESGTLA
-1033 VAEGTYKLKDVTA
+1033 VKTGDFKLADVTA
-1046 KKGMVNVDAGKVTFK
+1046 KKGMVNIDAGKVTFDK
-1061 NLTADEG
+1061 LTADEG
-1068 SINIS
+1068 AINIS
-1073 DGASVAVENLKL
+1073 DGASVAVSSLTL
-1085 QGDSQIVAGTN
+1085 QGDSQIAAGTN
-1096 MSVTEL
+1096 MAVTKL

-1109 AAHKITG
+1109 AAHEITG
-1116 AMTIDKLAATGDKDV
+1116 AMTIDELAVTGDKNV
-1131 TLNIGTEGENGARGD
+1131 TLNIGTEGENGTRGD
-1146 LTLKGDSL
+1146 LTLKGNSL
-1154 AGLRF
+1154 AGLSF

-1174 SRLMFAGANID
+1174 SRLMFAGDTID

-1201 DDSAVTAVFNE
+1201 DDSNLTAAFNS

-1233 ITINSTTGGLLVNG
+1233 ITIDSSTGGLLVNG
-1247 ALTSS
+1247 TLTSS
-1252 QDVMAGSVTFAAN
+1252 QDVMAGTVTFAAN

-1274 VTNGTALITA
+1274 VTDRTALITA
-1284 DIVSVAEG
+1284 DSVSVAEG
-1292 SKAVLVGTLRQGTTY
+1292 SKAVLVGTLRQGVNY
-1307 RLTSNAAANLNW
+1307 MLTSNAAANLNW
-1319 ADNLVAGNALWKLTM
+1319 KYNLVAGNALWKLTM
-1334 NDDGTISTR
+1334 NDDGTIGTK

-1362 AGMEADNE
+1362 AGMEADND

-1468 GLSSLTLGAAFT
+1468 ELSSVTLGAAFT

-1565 IGANIYHVR
+1565 IGANVYHVR
-1574 GGSYSNGHGA
+1574 GSSYSNGHGA

>member
-1 MLGSVNL
+1 MKNE
-8 GKTVIHKEIS
+8 KT
-18 CVIYSTPPR
+18 
-27 TNHAS
+27 
-32 LKQGKAASHVAKSLV
+32 ASHIAKSLV
-47 FLAVSAALSGAAIAS
+47 FLAVASALSSTAIAS
-62 PSGGHT
+62 PRGDDT
-68 LNLTKYQNPGSVLQ
+68 LNLTKYPSGTDIVLE
-82 NFDQSYTAGEKS
+82 NFDQTYEAGQKGDEITAQEK
-94 DEETVAKEAEGIVGM
+94 EGVVGI
-109 LVGTDDIMVKP
+109 LVGSNDSTQKA

-134 RNNVPASAY
+134 RKNVPASAY
-143 TVLVN
+143 TLLLN
-148 RAPVTFT
+148 NAPATFT
-155 GSSTT
+155 GSSTKL
-160 ISMTSVDGD
+160 SMTTTDGL
-169 AQADEDPDDAGSAL
+169 AQVEEDPDHAGSAL
-183 LIHGERGDLDG
+183 LVHGAR
-194 SFHAADTTLVSFGT
+194 STSQASDTTLVSFEA
-208 DTTTLKT
+208 DTTTLGAT
-215 TMKGAKAGS
+215 LKGAKAAS

-231 GNSAVAFTGK
+231 GNSAVAFSGK
-241 TVNISAYTKSDAVA
+241 TVNITALTESDSS
-255 GAEHRGETPATGI
+255 GAFEHHEASPAAGI
-268 GIVLEAYTGKDSA
+268 GIMLEAYSGADSA

-308 PTTDNIFQEG
+308 PNSDEYSYFREG
-318 GAAFLSGI
+318 GASLLSGI
-326 YAEGGELYAQGDV
+326 FAEGGEIYAQGDV
-339 NIDVK
+339 NINVN

-352 TMLYARALDH
+352 TVLYARALDH
-362 SDLSKLNDKT
+362 SDLSQLNGKN
-372 WEFTDFGKTVSYDHT
+372 WEFTDFGKTVSYDQT
-387 STFEKSLTLYVHSDT
+387 STFEKSLTLNVHSDT
-402 GRAVGMILAGTCC
+402 GHAAGMILAGSCC
-415 NLEGI
+415 NLKGI
-420 NGKWEDEDGYTDNRT
+420 NGKWEDEGGYTDTRN
-435 PNATTKVTVNDLTV
+435 PNATTKVTVNDLTL
-449 NVMKG
+449 NVTKG

-459 ASDGILM
+459 ASDGVLL
-466 VGTRVGGATEL
+466 VGTRVGGTTEL
-477 AVNGNATILA
+477 NINGNATITA
-487 DNALRT
+487 DNALRSA
-493 EYWVNDGVVG
+493 YWVSDGVEGQG
-503 DGAVNA
+503 DVQA
-509 KVTVGEN
+509 KVMVGEK

-531 FVQNGGT
+531 FIQNGGT

-543 KDGKFFGGAVE
+543 KDSKFFGGAVQ
-554 VLGGKLMAENADWNV
+554 VLGGKLTAENADWAVAAN
-569 TKQSVLN
+569 SVLN

-584 SAQGNL
+584 TVNSGND
-590 LQVKGGK
+590 LQMTGGK
-597 FAAKSL
+597 LAAKSFSL
-603 HLTSSTIENDADFT
+603 LGGKIEGNADLT
-617 LFGNDDN
+617 LFGGDAD
-624 ESVLDSSTL
+624 ESILDGATL
-633 KVKNLTLDGR
+633 KVKNLTLDGK
-643 NGKGIDDGAFI
+643 NGKGLDDGAFI
-654 DVHEDS
+654 DVHEGS
-660 KLIVTGDLTLTDK
+660 KLIVTDNMTLTDK
-673 TLLSGSAK
+673 TVLSGSAS
-681 TVHAQNLFLENGSWY
+681 TVHAQNLFLESGSWY

-709 SDGVLVLRGGQLIT
+709 SDGTLVLRGGQLIT
-723 SVDGKETDSTDKA
+723 SVDGKETESADKA
-736 ARIESLLLKKSADA
+736 ARIESLLLKKSSDA
-750 VFSDPV
+750 VFASPV

-765 DFKKGVTIAD
+765 DFSKGITLAD
-775 NGSEMRIKGDNTVV
+775 NDAEMSVKGDSTIV
-789 NIGALAVNGGN
+789 NVGTLAVNGGS
-800 FVIGVDGDKVSDK
+800 FLIGADGDKASDK
-813 PLVTVKTISIADGAK
+813 PLVTVKTITIADGAK

-836 STTTDQIFTNAL
+836 STTTDQIFTNGL
-848 AADGKTIDAGAQL
+848 GADGTVTDAGSQI
-861 YAGGEYDKLALT
+861 YAGDAYDKLALT
-873 GGTLAFSDAFY
+873 GGTLAFSDEFY
-884 NVLYAQSA
+884 NDLYVVSA
-892 ANTLNEKSTTTLV
+892 KKTLNEKSKTTLV
-905 FNGKRV
+905 FNGHLVNV
-911 DAPQG
+911 DG
-916 TVDIDKIGDSTD
+916 SVDIDDIDKITDDKDS
-928 VVESNV
+928 VKSNV
-934 TVKVDGT
+934 TVKVDKADESGKA
-941 GETANIDKSFGVSR
+941 EIDKSFGVSR
-955 IEVADT
+955 IELSETVKDIVIKAKDT
-961 IKDVLIKGVET
+961 AE
-972 AKKIIKLV
+972 KIIKLV
-980 GSGDAS
+980 GSGSKD
-986 GELIGGSALENVA
+986 GELISGSKLENIA
-999 VGEHA
+999 VGEKA
-1004 TLQLGQSGSSNNQG
+1004 TLQLGETGSIHNQG
-1018 QISSALT
+1018 QISAALT
-1025 VGENGTLA
+1025 VEESGTLA
-1033 VAEGTYKLKDVTA
+1033 VKTGDFKLADVTA
-1046 KKGMVNVDAGKVTFK
+1046 KKGMVNIDAGNVTFDK
-1061 NLTADEG
+1061 LTADEG
-1068 SINIS
+1068 AINIS
-1073 DGASVAVENLKL
+1073 DGASVAVSSLTL
-1085 QGDSQIVAGTN
+1085 QGDSQIAAGTN
-1096 MSVTEL
+1096 MAVTKL

-1109 AAHKITG
+1109 AAHEITG
-1116 AMTIDKLAATGDKDV
+1116 AMTIDELAVTGDKNV
-1131 TLNIGTEGENGARGD
+1131 TLNIGTEGEDGTRGD

-1154 AGLRF
+1154 AGLSF

-1174 SRLMFAGANID
+1174 SRLMFAGTTID

-1201 DDSAVTAVFNE
+1201 DDSNLTAAFNS

-1225 AAAYVAKP
+1225 AAAYVASPVRIDLTK
-1233 ITINSTTGGLLVNG
+1233 G
-1247 ALTSS
+1247 ALVVDGSLTAAPATAPT
-1252 QDVMAGSVTFAAN
+1252 AGSVTFAAN

-1274 VTNGTALITA
+1274 VTDGTALITA
-1284 DIVSVAEG
+1284 DTVSVTEG

-1307 RLTSNAAANLNW
+1307 MLTSDADANLKW
-1319 ADNLVAGNALWKLTM
+1319 AANLVAGNALWKLTM

-1468 GLSSLTLGAAFT
+1468 ELPSVTLGAAFT

-1565 IGANIYHVR
+1565 IGANVYHVR
-1574 GGSYSNGHGA
+1574 GDSYSNGHGA

-1602 SKDFETAAGMKVAPA
+1602 SKDFETAAGMKVAPS

-1659 VDATS
+1659 VEATS

>member
-1 MLGSVNL
+1 M
-8 GKTVIHKEIS
+8 IQKEIS
-18 CVIYSTPPR
+18 CVIYSTPPHK
-27 TNHAS
+27 NHAS
-32 LKQGKAASHVAKSLV
+32 LKQGKVAYRVAKSLV
-47 FLAVSAALSGAAIAS
+47 FLAVASALSSTAIAS
-62 PSGGHT
+62 PRGDDT
-68 LNLTKYQNPGSVLQ
+68 LNLTKYPDGGVLQ
-82 NFDQSYTAGEKS
+82 NFNRTYAAGKKS
-94 DEETVAKEAEGIVGM
+94 DEQTVAQEKEGVVGI
-109 LVGTDDIMVKP
+109 LVGSNDYTKKA

-134 RNNVPASAY
+134 RENVPASAY
-143 TVLVN
+143 TLLLN
-148 RAPVTFT
+148 NAPATFT
-155 GSSTT
+155 GSSTKL
-160 ISMTSVDGD
+160 SMTTTDGL
-169 AQADEDPDDAGSAL
+169 AQVEEDPDHAGSAL
-183 LIHGERGDLDG
+183 LVHGPR
-194 SFHAADTTLVSFGT
+194 STAQVSDTTLVSFEA
-208 DTTTLKT
+208 DSTTLEAT
-215 TMKGAKAGS
+215 LNGAKAAS
-224 TNVLHLE
+224 TNVLHIE
-231 GNSAVAFTGK
+231 GNSSVAFSGK
-241 TVNISAYTKSDAVA
+241 TVNITARTASDSSGAY
-255 GAEHRGETPATGI
+255 EHNEPSPAAGI
-268 GIVLEAYTGKDSA
+268 GIMLEAYSGADSA
-281 KTADTANIRTGK
+281 KTADTANLRTGK
-293 DTTLNISVTGTGTTT
+293 NTTLNIKVTGTGTTT
-308 PTTDNIFQEG
+308 PDSDEYSYFQEG
-318 GAAFLSGI
+318 GAALLSGI
-326 YAEGGELYAQGDV
+326 FAEGGEIYAQGDV
-339 NIDVK
+339 NINVN
-344 AKGGTAIG
+344 AKGGMAIG
-352 TMLYARALDH
+352 TVLYARALDH
-362 SDLSKLNDKT
+362 SDLSQLTGKN
-372 WEFTDFGKTVSYDHT
+372 WEFTDFGKTVSYDQT
-387 STFEKSLTLYVHSDT
+387 STFEKSLTLNVHSDT
-402 GRAVGMILAGTCC
+402 GHAAGMILAGSCC

-420 NGKWEDEDGYTDNRT
+420 NGKWEDEGGYTDTRN
-435 PNATTKVTVNDLTV
+435 PNATTKVTVNDLTL
-449 NVMKG
+449 NVTKG

-459 ASDGILM
+459 ASDGVLL
-466 VGTRVGGATEL
+466 VGTRVGGTTEL
-477 AVNGNATILA
+477 NINGNATITA
-487 DNALRT
+487 DNALRSA
-493 EYWVNDGVVG
+493 YWVSDGVEGQG
-503 DGAVNA
+503 DVQA
-509 KVTVGEN
+509 KVMVGEK

-531 FVQNGGT
+531 FIQNGGT
-538 VTVNA
+538 VTVNT
-543 KDGKFFGGAVE
+543 KDGKFFGGAVQ
-554 VLGGKLMAENADWNV
+554 VLGGKLTAENSDWTVGAN
-569 TKQSVLN
+569 SVLN

-584 SAQGNL
+584 TVNSGND
-590 LQVKGGK
+590 LQMTGGK
-597 FAAKSL
+597 LAAKSFSL
-603 HLTSSTIENDADFT
+603 LGGKIEGNADLT
-617 LFGNDDN
+617 LFGGDAD
-624 ESVLDSSTL
+624 ESILDGATL
-633 KVKNLTLDGR
+633 KVKNLTLDGK
-643 NGKGIDDGAFI
+643 NGKGLDDGALI
-654 DVHEDS
+654 DVREGS
-660 KLIVTGDLTLTDK
+660 KLIVTGDMTLTDK
-673 TLLSGSAK
+673 TVLSGSAS

-709 SDGVLVLRGGQLIT
+709 SDGGVTLRGGQLST
-723 SVDGKETDSTDKA
+723 SVDGKETESADKA
-736 ARIESLLLKKSADA
+736 ARIESLLLKKSSDA
-750 VFSDPV
+750 VFASPV

-765 DFKKGVTIAD
+765 DFKKGITLAD
-775 NGSEMRIKGDNTVV
+775 NDAEMCVKGDNTVV
-789 NIGALAVNGGN
+789 NVGTLAVNGGS
-800 FVIGVDGDKVSDK
+800 FMIGADGDK
-813 PLVTVKTISIADGAK
+813 PLVTVKTIKIADGAK

-836 STTTDQIFTNAL
+836 STTTDQIFTNGL
-848 AADGKTIDAGAQL
+848 GVDGTATDAGSQI
-861 YAGGEYDKLALT
+861 YAGGQYDKLALT

-884 NVLYAQSA
+884 NDLYKKSA
-892 ANTLNEKSTTTLV
+892 ENTLNDKSKTTLV
-905 FNGKRV
+905 FNGQRV
-911 DAPQG
+911 DAKG
-916 TVDIDKIGDSTD
+916 SVDIGDIEDNDKT
-928 VVESNV
+928 VESNV
-934 TVKVDGT
+934 TVKVDADET
-941 GETANIDKSFGVSR
+941 GKAEIDKSFGVSR
-955 IEVADT
+955 IELSEKV
-961 IKDVLIKGVET
+961 KDILIK
-972 AKKIIKLV
+972 AKDAAEKVIKLV
-980 GSGDAS
+980 GSDKAD
-986 GELIGGSALENVA
+986 GELISGESLSTIA
-999 VGEHA
+999 VGKKA
-1004 TLQLGQSGSSNNQG
+1004 TLQLGEAGSIHNQG
-1018 QISSALT
+1018 QISTALT
-1025 VGENGTLA
+1025 VEENGTLA
-1033 VAEGTYKLKDVTA
+1033 VKTGDFKLVDVTA
-1046 KKGMVNVDAGKVTFK
+1046 KKGMVNIDAGKVTFDK
-1061 NLTADEG
+1061 LTADG
-1068 SINIS
+1068 GAINIS

-1085 QGDSQIVAGTN
+1085 QGDSQIAAGTN
-1096 MSVTEL
+1096 MAVTKL

-1109 AAHKITG
+1109 AAHEITG
-1116 AMTIDKLAATGDKDV
+1116 AMTIDELAVTGNKNV
-1131 TLNIGTEGENGARGD
+1131 TLNIGTEGENGTRGD
-1146 LTLKGDSL
+1146 LTLKGNSL
-1154 AGLRF
+1154 AGLSF

-1174 SRLMFAGANID
+1174 SRLMFAGDTVD

-1201 DDSAVTAVFNE
+1201 DDSNLTAAFNS

-1233 ITINSTTGGLLVNG
+1233 ITIDSSTGGLLVDG
-1247 ALTSS
+1247 TLTSS
-1252 QDVMAGSVTFAAN
+1252 QDVTAGSVTFKAN

-1274 VTNGTALITA
+1274 VTDSTTALITA
-1284 DIVSVAEG
+1284 DSVSVAEG
-1292 SKAVLVGTLRQGTTY
+1292 SKAVLVGTLRQGVNY
-1307 RLTSNAAANLNW
+1307 MLTSNAAANLNW
-1319 ADNLVAGNALWKLTM
+1319 AGNLVAGNALWKLTM

-1468 GLSSLTLGAAFT
+1468 ELSSVTLGAAFT

-1554 FALDVADITPF
+1554 FALDVADISPF

-1602 SKDFETAAGMKVAPA
+1602 SRDFETAAGMKVAPA

-1682 SSASVE
+1682 SSASAE

>member
-1 MLGSVNL
+1 M
-8 GKTVIHKEIS
+8 IQKEIS
-18 CVIYSTPPR
+18 CVIYSTPPHNNR
-27 TNHAS
+27 GS
-32 LKQGKAASHVAKSLV
+32 LKNEKTASRVAKSLV
-47 FLAVSAALSGAAIAS
+47 FLAVASALSSTAVAS
-62 PSGGHT
+62 PRGDDT
-68 LNLTKYQNPGSVLQ
+68 LNLAPYPIGTDIVLK
-82 NFDQSYTAGEKS
+82 NFDQTYTAGKKD
-94 DEETVAKEAEGIVGM
+94 DETTAKEKEGVVGI
-109 LVGTDDIMVKP
+109 LVSSNDSTQKA

-134 RNNVPASAY
+134 RKNVPASAY
-143 TVLVN
+143 TLLLN
-148 RAPVTFT
+148 NAPATFT
-155 GSSTT
+155 GSSTRL
-160 ISMTSVDGD
+160 SMTTIDGL
-169 AQADEDPDDAGSAL
+169 AQVEEDPDHAGSAL
-183 LIHGERGDLDG
+183 LVHGPR
-194 SFHAADTTLVSFGT
+194 STAQASDTTLVSFEA
-208 DTTTLKT
+208 DTTTLEAT
-215 TMKGAKAGS
+215 LKGAKAAS
-224 TNVLHLE
+224 TNVLHIE
-231 GNSAVAFTGK
+231 GNAAVAFTGK
-241 TVNISAYTKSDAVA
+241 TVNITALTESDSS
-255 GAEHRGETPATGI
+255 GAFEHNEPSPAAGI
-268 GIVLEAYTGKDSA
+268 GIMLEAYSGADSA
-281 KTADTANIRTGK
+281 KTADTANLRTGK

-308 PTTDNIFQEG
+308 PTSDQYSYFQEG
-318 GAAFLSGI
+318 GASLLSGI
-326 YAEGGELYAQGDV
+326 FAEGGEIYAQGDV
-339 NIDVK
+339 NINVN

-352 TMLYARALDH
+352 TVLYARALDH
-362 SDLSKLNDKT
+362 SDLSKLNGKN
-372 WEFTDFGKTVSYDHT
+372 WEFTPFGKTVSYDQT
-387 STFEKSLTLYVHSDT
+387 STFEKSLTLNVHSDT
-402 GRAVGMILAGTCC
+402 GHAAGMILAGSCC
-415 NLEGI
+415 NLDGL
-420 NGKWEDEDGYTDNRT
+420 NGKEEKEDGYTDTRN
-435 PNATTKVTVNDLTV
+435 PNATAKVTVNDLTL
-449 NVMKG
+449 NVTKG

-459 ASDGILM
+459 ASDGVLL
-466 VGTRVGGATEL
+466 VGTRVGGTTEL
-477 AVNGNATILA
+477 NINGNATITA
-487 DNALRT
+487 DNALRSA
-493 EYWVNDGVVG
+493 YWVSDGVEGQG
-503 DGAVNA
+503 DVQA
-509 KVTVGEN
+509 KVMVGEK

-531 FVQNGGT
+531 FIQNGGT
-538 VTVNA
+538 VTVNT
-543 KDGKFFGGAVE
+543 KDGKFFGGAVQ
-554 VLGGKLMAENADWNV
+554 VLGGKLTAENSDWTVAAN
-569 TKQSVLN
+569 SVLN

-584 SAQGNL
+584 TVNSGND
-590 LQVKGGK
+590 LQMTGGK
-597 FAAKSL
+597 LAAKSFSL
-603 HLTSSTIENDADFT
+603 LGGKIEGNADLT
-617 LFGNDDN
+617 LFGGAAD
-624 ESVLDSSTL
+624 ESILDGATL
-633 KVKNLTLDGR
+633 KVKNLTLDGK
-643 NGKGIDDGAFI
+643 NGKGLDDGALI
-654 DVHEDS
+654 DVHEGS
-660 KLIVTGDLTLTDK
+660 KLIVTGDMTLTDK
-673 TLLSGSAK
+673 TVLSGSAS
-681 TVHAQNLFLENGSWY
+681 TVHAQNLILENGSWY

-709 SDGVLVLRGGQLIT
+709 SDGALTLRGGQLIT
-723 SVDGKETDSTDKA
+723 SVDGKETESADKA
-736 ARIESLLLKKSADA
+736 ARIESLLLKKTSDA
-750 VFSDPV
+750 VFSRPV

-765 DFKKGVTIAD
+765 DFKKGITLAD
-775 NGSEMRIKGDNTVV
+775 NDAEMCVKGDNTVV
-789 NIGALAVNGGN
+789 NVGTLAVNGGS
-800 FVIGVDGDKVSDK
+800 FMIGADGDK
-813 PLVTVKTISIADGAK
+813 PLVTVKTITIADGAK
-828 MELINGTL
+828 MELVNGTL
-836 STTTDQIFTNAL
+836 STTTDQIFTNGL
-848 AADGKTIDAGAQL
+848 GADGTVTDAGSQI
-861 YAGGEYDKLALT
+861 YAGGQYDKLALT

-884 NVLYAQSA
+884 NDLYKKSA
-892 ANTLNEKSTTTLV
+892 ENTLNDKSKTTLV
-905 FNGKRV
+905 FNGQRV
-911 DAPQG
+911 DAKG
-916 TVDIDKIGDSTD
+916 SVDIGDIEDNDKT
-928 VVESNV
+928 VESNV
-934 TVKVDGT
+934 TVKVNADET
-941 GETANIDKSFGVSR
+941 GKAEIDKSFGVSR
-955 IEVADT
+955 IELSETVKDIV
-961 IKDVLIKGVET
+961 IKAKDT

-980 GSGDAS
+980 GSGSKD
-986 GELIGGSALENVA
+986 GELISGSKLENIA
-999 VGEHA
+999 VGEKA
-1004 TLQLGQSGSSNNQG
+1004 TLQLGETGSIHNQG
-1018 QISSALT
+1018 QISAALT
-1025 VGENGTLA
+1025 VGESGTLA
-1033 VAEGTYKLKDVTA
+1033 VKTGDFKLADVTA
-1046 KKGMVNVDAGKVTFK
+1046 KKGMINIDAGNVTFNK
-1061 NLTADEG
+1061 LTADEG
-1068 SINIS
+1068 AINIS
-1073 DGASVAVENLKL
+1073 DGASVAVSSLTL
-1085 QGDSQIVAGTN
+1085 QGDSQIAAGTN
-1096 MSVTEL
+1096 MAVTKL

-1109 AAHKITG
+1109 AAHEITG
-1116 AMTIDKLAATGDKDV
+1116 AMTIDELAVNGDKNV
-1131 TLNIGTEGENGARGD
+1131 TLNIGTEGENGTRGD

-1154 AGLRF
+1154 AGLSF

-1174 SRLMFAGANID
+1174 SRLMFAGDTVD

-1201 DDSAVTAVFNE
+1201 DDSNLTAAFNS

-1233 ITINSTTGGLLVNG
+1233 ITIDSSTGGLLVDG
-1247 ALTSS
+1247 KLTSS
-1252 QDVMAGSVTFAAN
+1252 QDVRAGSVTFKAN

-1274 VTNGTALITA
+1274 VTDSTTALITA
-1284 DIVSVAEG
+1284 DSVSVAEG
-1292 SKAVLVGTLRQGTTY
+1292 SKAVLVGTLRQGVNY
-1307 RLTSNAAANLNW
+1307 MLTSNAAANLNW

-1424 VKGEGNR
+1424 AKGEGNR

-1468 GLSSLTLGAAFT
+1468 ELPSVTLGAAFT

-1565 IGANIYHVR
+1565 IGANVYHVR

>member
-1 MLGSVNL
+1 MKNE
-8 GKTVIHKEIS
+8 KT
-18 CVIYSTPPR
+18 
-27 TNHAS
+27 
-32 LKQGKAASHVAKSLV
+32 ASHIAKSLV
-47 FLAVSAALSGAAIAS
+47 FLAVASALSSTAIAS
-62 PSGGHT
+62 PRGDDT
-68 LNLTKYQNPGSVLQ
+68 LNLTKYPSGTDIVLK
-82 NFDQSYTAGEKS
+82 NFDQTYTAGKKD
-94 DEETVAKEAEGIVGM
+94 DETTAKEKEGVVGI
-109 LVGTDDIMVKP
+109 LVGSNDSTQKA

-134 RNNVPASAY
+134 RKNVPASAY
-143 TVLVN
+143 TLLLN
-148 RAPVTFT
+148 NAPATFT
-155 GSSTT
+155 GSSTKL
-160 ISMTSVDGD
+160 SMTTTDGL
-169 AQADEDPDDAGSAL
+169 AQVEEDPDHAGSAL
-183 LIHGERGDLDG
+183 LVHGPR
-194 SFHAADTTLVSFGT
+194 STAQASDTTLVSFEAN
-208 DTTTLKT
+208 TTTLEAT
-215 TMKGAKAGS
+215 LKGAKAAS
-224 TNVLHLE
+224 TNVLHIE
-231 GNSAVAFTGK
+231 GNAAVAFTGK
-241 TVNISAYTKSDAVA
+241 TVNITALTESDSS
-255 GAEHRGETPATGI
+255 GAFEHHGASPAAGI
-268 GIVLEAYTGKDSA
+268 GIMLEAYSGADSA

-308 PTTDNIFQEG
+308 PDSDEYSYFREG

-326 YAEGGELYAQGDV
+326 FAEGGEIYAQGDV
-339 NIDVK
+339 NINVNAK
-344 AKGGTAIG
+344 AGTAIG
-352 TMLYARALDH
+352 TVLYARALDH
-362 SDLSKLNDKT
+362 SDLSQLNGKN
-372 WEFTDFGKTVSYDHT
+372 WEFTDFGKTVSYDQT
-387 STFEKSLTLYVHSDT
+387 STFEKSLTLNVHSDT
-402 GRAVGMILAGTCC
+402 GHAAGMILAGSCC

-420 NGKWEDEDGYTDNRT
+420 NGKEEDEGGYADTRN
-435 PNATTKVTVNDLTV
+435 PNATTKVTVNDLTLKV
-449 NVMKG
+449 TKG

-459 ASDGILM
+459 TSDGILM
-466 VGTRVGGATEL
+466 VGTRVGGTTEL
-477 AVNGNATILA
+477 NINGNATITA
-487 DNALRT
+487 DNALRSA
-493 EYWVNDGVVG
+493 YWIKDGVEGEG
-503 DGAVNA
+503 DVKA
-509 KVTVGEN
+509 KVTVGEK

-531 FVQNGGT
+531 FIQNGGT

-543 KDGKFFGGAVE
+543 KDSKFFGGAVQ
-554 VLGGKLMAENADWNV
+554 VLGGKLTAENADWTVAAN
-569 TKQSVLN
+569 SVLN

-584 SAQGNL
+584 TVNSGND
-590 LQVKGGK
+590 LQMTGGK
-597 FAAKSL
+597 LAAKSFSL
-603 HLTSSTIENDADFT
+603 WGGKIEGNADLT
-617 LFGNDDN
+617 LFGGDAD
-624 ESVLDSSTL
+624 ESILDGATL
-633 KVKNLTLDGR
+633 KVKNLTLDGK
-643 NGKGIDDGAFI
+643 NGKGLDDGAFI
-654 DVHEDS
+654 DVHEGS
-660 KLIVTGDLTLTDK
+660 KLIVTDNMTLTDK
-673 TLLSGSAK
+673 TVLSGSAS
-681 TVHAQNLFLENGSWY
+681 TVHAQNLFLESGSWY

-709 SDGVLVLRGGQLIT
+709 SDGTLVLRGGQLIT
-723 SVDGKETDSTDKA
+723 SVDGKETESADKA
-736 ARIESLLLKKSADA
+736 ASIESLLLKKSSDA
-750 VFSDPV
+750 VFASPV

-765 DFKKGVTIAD
+765 DFSKGITLAD
-775 NGSEMRIKGDNTVV
+775 NDAEMSVKGDSTIV
-789 NIGALAVNGGN
+789 NVGTLAVNGGS
-800 FVIGVDGDKVSDK
+800 FLIGVDGDKASDK
-813 PLVTVKTISIADGAK
+813 PLVTVKTIRIADGAK

-836 STTTDQIFTNAL
+836 STTTDQIFTNGL
-848 AADGKTIDAGAQL
+848 GADGTVTDAGSQI
-861 YAGGEYDKLALT
+861 YAGGQYDKLALT

-884 NVLYAQSA
+884 NDLYKKSA
-892 ANTLNEKSTTTLV
+892 ENTLNDKSKTTLV
-905 FNGKRV
+905 FNGQRV
-911 DAPQG
+911 DAKG
-916 TVDIDKIGDSTD
+916 SVDIGDIEDNDKT
-928 VVESNV
+928 VESNV
-934 TVKVDGT
+934 TVKVDADET
-941 GETANIDKSFGVSR
+941 GKAEIDKSFGVSR
-955 IEVADT
+955 IELSEKVKDIVIKAKDT
-961 IKDVLIKGVET
+961 AE
-972 AKKIIKLV
+972 KIIKLV
-980 GSGDAS
+980 GSGSKD
-986 GELIGGSALENVA
+986 GELISGSNLENIA
-999 VGEHA
+999 VGEKA
-1004 TLQLGQSGSSNNQG
+1004 TLQLGETGSIHNQG
-1018 QISSALT
+1018 QISAALT
-1025 VGENGTLA
+1025 VEESGTLA
-1033 VAEGTYKLKDVTA
+1033 VKTGDFKLADVTA
-1046 KKGMVNVDAGKVTFK
+1046 KKGMVNIDAGNVTFDK
-1061 NLTADEG
+1061 LTADEG
-1068 SINIS
+1068 AINIS
-1073 DGASVAVENLKL
+1073 DGASVAVSSLTL
-1085 QGDSQIVAGTN
+1085 QGDSQIAAGTN
-1096 MSVTEL
+1096 MAVTKL

-1109 AAHKITG
+1109 AAHEITG
-1116 AMTIDKLAATGDKDV
+1116 AMTIDELAVTGDKNV
-1131 TLNIGTEGENGARGD
+1131 TLNIGTEGEDGTRGD

-1154 AGLRF
+1154 AGLSF

-1174 SRLMFAGANID
+1174 SRLMFAGNRID

-1201 DDSAVTAVFNE
+1201 DDSNLTAAFNS

-1233 ITINSTTGGLLVNG
+1233 ITIDPTTGGLLVNG
-1247 ALTSS
+1247 TLTSS
-1252 QDVMAGSVTFAAN
+1252 QDVKAGSVTFAAN

-1284 DIVSVAEG
+1284 DTVSVAEG

-1307 RLTSNAAANLNW
+1307 KLTSNAAANLNW
-1319 ADNLVAGNALWKLTM
+1319 AHNLVAGNALWKLTM

-1468 GLSSLTLGAAFT
+1468 EISSVTLGAAFT

-1510 GSVDVLADASVNVL
+1510 GSVDVIADASVNVL

-1541 TSVYSFGVQGQKT
+1541 SSVYSFGVQGQKT

-1565 IGANIYHVR
+1565 IGANVYHVR
-1574 GGSYSNGHGA
+1574 GDSYSNGHGA
-1584 HVASSNATAVEFP
+1584 HVASSNATAMEFL

-1602 SKDFETAAGMKVAPA
+1602 SKDFETAAGLKVAPA

-1664 GNFNFGLQAGY
+1664 GNFNFGLHAGY

>member
-1 MLGSVNL
+1 M
-8 GKTVIHKEIS
+8 
-18 CVIYSTPPR
+18 
-27 TNHAS
+27 
-32 LKQGKAASHVAKSLV
+32 ASHVAKSLV

-68 LNLTKYQNPGSVLQ
+68 LNLTKYQDTGSVLQ
-82 NFDQSYTAGEKS
+82 NLNETYTAGLKS

-109 LVGTDDIMVKP
+109 LVGTDDVMVKP
-120 SASAENFSASLTLN
+120 SASAENFSASLMLN
-134 RNNVPASAY
+134 RHNVPASAY

-160 ISMTSVDGD
+160 ISMTSVDGT
-169 AQADEDPDDAGSAL
+169 AQQEEDPDHSGSAL

-194 SFHAADTTLVSFGT
+194 AFHADNTTLVSFGT
-208 DTTTLKT
+208 DTTTLGT
-215 TMKGAKAGS
+215 TLTGAKAGS

-241 TVNISAYTKSDAVA
+241 TVNITALTESDSIDT
-255 GAEHRGETPATGI
+255 AEHHGSTPATGI
-268 GIVLEAYTGKDSA
+268 GIALEAYTGADSA
-281 KTADTANIRTGK
+281 KTADTASIRTGK

-308 PTTDNIFQEG
+308 LTDDTYGIFQQG
-318 GAAFLSGI
+318 GAALLAGI
-326 YAEGGELYAQGDV
+326 YAEGGEFYAQGDV

-387 STFEKSLTLYVHSDT
+387 STFEKSLTLNVSSDT
-402 GRAVGMILAGTCC
+402 GRAVGMILAGSCC

-420 NGKWEDEDGYTDNRT
+420 NGKWEDENGYIDNRQL
-435 PNATTKVTVNDLTV
+435 NATTKVTVNDLTV
-449 NVMKG
+449 NVKKG
-454 DANKF
+454 EANKF

-477 AVNGNATILA
+477 AVNGNATISA
-487 DNALRT
+487 DNALRS

-503 DGAVNA
+503 EGDVNA

-531 FVQNGGT
+531 FIQNGGT

-543 KDGKFFGGAVE
+543 KDGKFFGGAVQ
-554 VLGGKLMAENADWNV
+554 VLGGKLTAENADWTVAAN
-569 TKQSVLN
+569 SVLN

-584 SAQGNL
+584 TVNSGND
-590 LQVKGGK
+590 LQMTGGK
-597 FAAKSL
+597 LAAKSFSL
-603 HLTSSTIENDADFT
+603 FGGKIEGNADLT
-617 LFGNDDN
+617 LFGRDAD
-624 ESVLDSSTL
+624 ESILDGATL
-633 KVKNLTLDGR
+633 KVKNLTLDGK
-643 NGKGIDDGAFI
+643 NGNGLDDGAFI
-654 DVHEDS
+654 DVHEGS
-660 KLIVTGDLTLTDK
+660 KLIVTGALTLTDK
-673 TLLSGSAK
+673 TLLSGSAS

-709 SDGVLVLRGGQLIT
+709 SDGVLTLRGGQLIT

-736 ARIESLLLKKSADA
+736 ARIESLLLKKGADA
-750 VFSDPV
+750 EFSDPV

-789 NIGALAVNGGN
+789 NIGALAVNGGS
-800 FVIGVDGDKVSDK
+800 FVIGVDGDKASDK

-848 AADGKTIDAGAQL
+848 TADGKTIDAGAQL

-911 DAPQG
+911 DSPQG

-961 IKDVLIKGVET
+961 IKDVLIKGVEA

-986 GELIGGSALENVA
+986 GELIGGSALKNVA

-1025 VGENGTLA
+1025 VEENGTLA
-1033 VAEGTYKLKDVTA
+1033 VAEGTYKLANVTA
-1046 KKGMVNVDAGKVTFK
+1046 KKGMVNVDAGKVTFDK
-1061 NLTADEG
+1061 LTADEG

-1073 DGASVAVENLKL
+1073 DGASVAVSSLTL
-1085 QGDSQIVAGTN
+1085 QGDSQIAAGTN
-1096 MSVTEL
+1096 LSVTEL
-1102 VLDKTAD
+1102 VLDTTAD
-1109 AAHKITG
+1109 ASHEITG
-1116 AMTIDKLAATGDKDV
+1116 TMSIDKLGVTGDNKV

-1146 LTLKGDSL
+1146 LTVKGDSL
-1154 AGLRF
+1154 KGLSF
-1159 FLDPAYVDGQTIADG
+1159 FIDPAYVDGQTIADG
-1174 SRLMFAGANID
+1174 SRLVFAGDTID

-1233 ITINSTTGGLLVNG
+1233 ITIDSTTGGLLVDG
-1247 ALTSS
+1247 TLTSS
-1252 QDVMAGSVTFAAN
+1252 QDVTAGSVTFAAN

-1274 VTNGTALITA
+1274 VTDGTALITA
-1284 DIVSVAEG
+1284 DTVSVMEG

-1307 RLTSNAAANLNW
+1307 MLTSDADANLNW

-1334 NDDGTISTR
+1334 NDDGTISTK

-1362 AGMEADNE
+1362 AGMKADNE

-1386 GNTAA
+1386 GNTAV

-1468 GLSSLTLGAAFT
+1468 ELSSVTLGAAFT

-1524 KSDLTVGGVA
+1524 KSDLTVGGVV

-1541 TSVYSFGVQGQKT
+1541 TSVYSFSVQGQKT

-1584 HVASSNATAVEFP
+1584 HVGSSNATAVEFP

-1602 SKDFETAAGMKVAPA
+1602 SKDFETAAGLKVAPA

-1646 TFTDDVK
+1646 TLTDDVK

-1664 GNFNFGLQAGY
+1664 GNFNFGLHAGY

-1688 ARLKYMF
+1688 ASLKYMF

>member
-1 MLGSVNL
+1 MKNE
-8 GKTVIHKEIS
+8 KT
-18 CVIYSTPPR
+18 
-27 TNHAS
+27 AS
-32 LKQGKAASHVAKSLV
+32 RVAKSLV
-47 FLAVSAALSGAAIAS
+47 FLAVASALSSTAVAS
-62 PSGGHT
+62 PRGDDT
-68 LNLTKYQNPGSVLQ
+68 LNLAPYPIGTDIVLK
-82 NFDQSYTAGEKS
+82 NFDQTYTAGKKD
-94 DEETVAKEAEGIVGM
+94 DETTAKEKEGVVGI
-109 LVGTDDIMVKP
+109 LVSSNDSTQKA

-134 RNNVPASAY
+134 RKNVPASAY
-143 TVLVN
+143 TLLLN
-148 RAPVTFT
+148 NAPATFT
-155 GSSTT
+155 GSSTRL
-160 ISMTSVDGD
+160 SMTTIDGL
-169 AQADEDPDDAGSAL
+169 AQVEEDPDHAGSAL
-183 LIHGERGDLDG
+183 LVHGPR
-194 SFHAADTTLVSFGT
+194 STAQASDTTLVSFEA
-208 DTTTLKT
+208 DTTTLEAT
-215 TMKGAKAGS
+215 LKGAKAAS
-224 TNVLHLE
+224 TNVLHIE
-231 GNSAVAFTGK
+231 GNAAVAFTGK
-241 TVNISAYTKSDAVA
+241 TVNITALTESDSS
-255 GAEHRGETPATGI
+255 GAFEHNEPSPAAGI
-268 GIVLEAYTGKDSA
+268 GIMLEAYSGADSA
-281 KTADTANIRTGK
+281 KTADTANLRTGK

-308 PTTDNIFQEG
+308 PTSDQYSYFQEG
-318 GAAFLSGI
+318 GASLLSGI
-326 YAEGGELYAQGDV
+326 FAEGGEIYAQGDV
-339 NIDVK
+339 NINVN

-352 TMLYARALDH
+352 TVLYARALDH
-362 SDLSKLNDKT
+362 SDLSKLNGKN
-372 WEFTDFGKTVSYDHT
+372 WEFTPFGKTVSYDQT
-387 STFEKSLTLYVHSDT
+387 STFEKSLTLNVHSDT
-402 GRAVGMILAGTCC
+402 GHAAGMILAGSCC
-415 NLEGI
+415 NLDGL
-420 NGKWEDEDGYTDNRT
+420 NGKEEKEDGYTDTRN
-435 PNATTKVTVNDLTV
+435 PNATAKVTVNDLTL
-449 NVMKG
+449 NVTKG

-459 ASDGILM
+459 ASDGVLL
-466 VGTRVGGATEL
+466 VGTRVGGTTEL
-477 AVNGNATILA
+477 NINGNATITA
-487 DNALRT
+487 DNALRSA
-493 EYWVNDGVVG
+493 YWVSDGVEGQG
-503 DGAVNA
+503 DVQA
-509 KVTVGEN
+509 KVMVGEK

-531 FVQNGGT
+531 FIQNGGT
-538 VTVNA
+538 VTVNT
-543 KDGKFFGGAVE
+543 KDGKFFGGAVQ
-554 VLGGKLMAENADWNV
+554 VLGGKLTAENSDWTVAAN
-569 TKQSVLN
+569 SVLN

-584 SAQGNL
+584 TVNSGND
-590 LQVKGGK
+590 LQMTGGK
-597 FAAKSL
+597 LAAKSFSL
-603 HLTSSTIENDADFT
+603 LGGKIEGNADLT
-617 LFGNDDN
+617 LFGGAAD
-624 ESVLDSSTL
+624 ESILDGATL
-633 KVKNLTLDGR
+633 KVKNLTLDGK
-643 NGKGIDDGAFI
+643 NGKGLDDGALI
-654 DVHEDS
+654 DVHEGS
-660 KLIVTGDLTLTDK
+660 KLIVTGDMTLTDK
-673 TLLSGSAK
+673 TVLSGSAS
-681 TVHAQNLFLENGSWY
+681 TVHAQNLILENGSWY

-709 SDGVLVLRGGQLIT
+709 SDGALTLRGGQLIT
-723 SVDGKETDSTDKA
+723 SVDGKETESADKA
-736 ARIESLLLKKSADA
+736 ARIESLLLKKTSDA
-750 VFSDPV
+750 VFSRPV

-765 DFKKGVTIAD
+765 DFKKGITLAD
-775 NGSEMRIKGDNTVV
+775 NDAEMCVKGDNTVV
-789 NIGALAVNGGN
+789 NVGTLAVNGGS
-800 FVIGVDGDKVSDK
+800 FMIGADGDK
-813 PLVTVKTISIADGAK
+813 PLVTVKTITIADGAK
-828 MELINGTL
+828 MELVNGTL
-836 STTTDQIFTNAL
+836 STTTDQIFTNGL
-848 AADGKTIDAGAQL
+848 GADGTVTDAGSQI
-861 YAGGEYDKLALT
+861 YAGGQYDKLALT

-884 NVLYAQSA
+884 NDLYKKSA
-892 ANTLNEKSTTTLV
+892 ENTLNDKSKTTLV
-905 FNGKRV
+905 FNGQRV
-911 DAPQG
+911 DAKG
-916 TVDIDKIGDSTD
+916 SVDIGDIEDNDKT
-928 VVESNV
+928 VESNV
-934 TVKVDGT
+934 TVKVNADET
-941 GETANIDKSFGVSR
+941 GKAEIDKSFGVSR
-955 IEVADT
+955 IELSETVKDIV
-961 IKDVLIKGVET
+961 IKAKDT

-980 GSGDAS
+980 GSGSKD
-986 GELIGGSALENVA
+986 GELISGSKLENIA
-999 VGEHA
+999 VGEKA
-1004 TLQLGQSGSSNNQG
+1004 TLQLGETGSIHNQG
-1018 QISSALT
+1018 QISAALT
-1025 VGENGTLA
+1025 VGESGTLA
-1033 VAEGTYKLKDVTA
+1033 VKTGDFKLADVTA
-1046 KKGMVNVDAGKVTFK
+1046 KKGMINIDAGNVTFNK
-1061 NLTADEG
+1061 LTADEG
-1068 SINIS
+1068 AINIS
-1073 DGASVAVENLKL
+1073 DGASVAVSSLTL
-1085 QGDSQIVAGTN
+1085 QGDSQIAAGTN
-1096 MSVTEL
+1096 MAVTKL

-1109 AAHKITG
+1109 AAHEITG
-1116 AMTIDKLAATGDKDV
+1116 AMTIDELAVNGDKNV
-1131 TLNIGTEGENGARGD
+1131 TLNIGTEGENGTRGD

-1154 AGLRF
+1154 AGLSF

-1174 SRLMFAGANID
+1174 SRLMFAGDTVD

-1201 DDSAVTAVFNE
+1201 DDSNLTAAFNS

-1233 ITINSTTGGLLVNG
+1233 ITIDSSTGGLLVDG
-1247 ALTSS
+1247 KLTSS
-1252 QDVMAGSVTFAAN
+1252 QDVRAGSVTFKAN

-1274 VTNGTALITA
+1274 VTDSTTALITA
-1284 DIVSVAEG
+1284 DSVSVAEG
-1292 SKAVLVGTLRQGTTY
+1292 SKAVLVGTLRQGVNY
-1307 RLTSNAAANLNW
+1307 MLTSNAAANLNW

-1424 VKGEGNR
+1424 AKGEGNR

-1468 GLSSLTLGAAFT
+1468 ELPSVTLGAAFT

-1565 IGANIYHVR
+1565 IGANVYHVR

>member
-1 MLGSVNL
+1 MKNE
-8 GKTVIHKEIS
+8 KT
-18 CVIYSTPPR
+18 
-27 TNHAS
+27 
-32 LKQGKAASHVAKSLV
+32 ASHIAKSLV
-47 FLAVSAALSGAAIAS
+47 FLAVASALSSTAIAS
-62 PSGGHT
+62 PRGDDT
-68 LNLTKYQNPGSVLQ
+68 LNLTKYPDGGVLP
-82 NFDQSYTAGEKS
+82 NFNQTYTAGKKS
-94 DEETVAKEAEGIVGM
+94 ETVAQEKEGVVGI
-109 LVGTDDIMVKP
+109 LVGSNDSTKKAN
-120 SASAENFSASLTLN
+120 ASAENFSASLTLN
-134 RNNVPASAY
+134 RENVPASAY
-143 TVLVN
+143 TLLLN
-148 RAPVTFT
+148 SASATFT
-155 GSSTT
+155 GSSSRLAMTT
-160 ISMTSVDGD
+160 IDGKE
-169 AQADEDPDDAGSAL
+169 QQEEDPDHSGSAL
-183 LIHGERGDLDG
+183 LIHGAR
-194 SFHAADTTLVSFGT
+194 STVQASDTALVSFEA
-208 DTTTLKT
+208 DTTTLE
-215 TMKGAKAGS
+215 TMLKGAKAGS
-224 TNVLHLE
+224 ANVLHLE
-231 GNSAVAFTGK
+231 GNSAVDFSGK
-241 TVNISAYTKSDAVA
+241 KVDITALTESDSVGA
-255 GAEHRGETPATGI
+255 AEHHEATPTASI
-268 GIVLEAYTGKDSA
+268 GILLEAYTGKDSA
-281 KTADTANIRTGK
+281 KTSDTANIRTSK

-308 PTTDNIFQEG
+308 PDSDKFSYYQEG
-318 GAAFLSGI
+318 GASLLSGI
-326 YAEGGELYAQGDV
+326 FTEGGEIYAQGDV
-339 NIDVK
+339 NINVK
-344 AKGGTAIG
+344 AKGGVATG
-352 TMLYARALDH
+352 MVLYARALDH
-362 SDLSKLNDKT
+362 SDLSQLNGKN
-372 WEFTDFGKTVSYDHT
+372 WEFTDFGKTVSYDQT
-387 STFEKSLTLYVHSDT
+387 STFEKSLTLNVHSDT
-402 GRAVGMILAGTCC
+402 GRAAGMILAGPCC

-420 NGKWEDEDGYTDNRT
+420 NGEWEDEDGYTDTRN
-435 PNATTKVTVNDLTV
+435 PNATTKVTVNDLTLKV
-449 NVMKG
+449 TKG

-459 ASDGILM
+459 TSDGILM
-466 VGTRVGGATEL
+466 IGTRVGGTTEL
-477 AVNGNATILA
+477 NINGNATITA
-487 DNALRT
+487 DNALRSA
-493 EYWVNDGVVG
+493 YWIKDGVEGEG
-503 DGAVNA
+503 DVNA

-531 FVQNGGT
+531 FIQNGGT

-543 KDGKFFGGAVE
+543 KDGKFFGGAVQ
-554 VLGGKLMAENADWNV
+554 VLGGKLTAENADWTVAAN
-569 TKQSVLN
+569 SVLN
-576 GDVTLGNV
+576 GDVMLGNV
-584 SAQGNL
+584 TVNSGND
-590 LQVKGGK
+590 LQMTGGK
-597 FAAKSL
+597 LAAKSFSL
-603 HLTSSTIENDADFT
+603 LGGKIEGNADLT
-617 LFGNDDN
+617 LFGGDAD
-624 ESVLDSSTL
+624 ESILDGATL
-633 KVKNLTLDGR
+633 KVKSLTLDGK

-654 DVHEDS
+654 DVHEGS
-660 KLIVTGDLTLTDK
+660 KLIVTDNMTLTDK
-673 TLLSGSAK
+673 TLLSGSAS
-681 TVHAQNLFLENGSWY
+681 TVHAQNLVLENGSWY

-709 SDGVLVLRGGQLIT
+709 SDGVLTLRGGQLIT

-736 ARIESLLLKKSADA
+736 ARIESLLLKKGADA
-750 VFSDPV
+750 EFSDPV

-789 NIGALAVNGGN
+789 NIGALAVNGGS
-800 FVIGVDGDKVSDK
+800 FVIGVDGDKASDK

-892 ANTLNEKSTTTLV
+892 ANTLNKKSTTTLV

-961 IKDVLIKGVET
+961 IKDVLIKGVEA

-1004 TLQLGQSGSSNNQG
+1004 TLQLGQTGSSNNQG

-1025 VGENGTLA
+1025 VEENGTLA
-1033 VAEGTYKLKDVTA
+1033 VAEGTYKLANVTA
-1046 KKGMVNVDAGKVTFK
+1046 KKGMVNVDAGKVTFNK
-1061 NLTADEG
+1061 LTADEG

-1073 DGASVAVENLKL
+1073 DGASVAVSSLTLK
-1085 QGDSQIVAGTN
+1085 GDSQIAAGTN
-1096 MSVTEL
+1096 LSVTEL
-1102 VLDKTAD
+1102 VLDTTAD
-1109 AAHKITG
+1109 ASHEITG
-1116 AMTIDKLAATGDKDV
+1116 TMSIDKLGVTGENKV

-1146 LTLKGDSL
+1146 LTVKGDSL
-1154 AGLRF
+1154 KGLSF
-1159 FLDPAYVDGQTIADG
+1159 FIDPAYVDGQTIADG
-1174 SRLMFAGANID
+1174 SRLVFAGDTID

-1233 ITINSTTGGLLVNG
+1233 ITIDSTTGGLLVDG
-1247 ALTSS
+1247 MLTSS
-1252 QDVMAGSVTFAAN
+1252 QDVTAGSVTFAAN

-1274 VTNGTALITA
+1274 VTDGTALITA
-1284 DIVSVAEG
+1284 DTVSVTEG

-1307 RLTSNAAANLNW
+1307 MLTSDADANLNW

-1468 GLSSLTLGAAFT
+1468 ELSSVTLGAAFT

-1502 SVYGTTTL
+1502 SVYGTTTS

-1554 FALDVADITPF
+1554 FVLDVADITPF
-1565 IGANIYHVR
+1565 IGANVYHVR

-1664 GNFNFGLQAGY
+1664 GNFNFGLHAGY

>member
-1 MLGSVNL
+1 MRNL
-8 GKTVIHKEIS
+8 Q
-18 CVIYSTPPR
+18 YPPHNNR
-27 TNHAS
+27 GS
-32 LKQGKAASHVAKSLV
+32 LKNEKTASRVAKSLV
-47 FLAVSAALSGAAIAS
+47 FLAVASALSSTAVAS
-62 PSGGHT
+62 PRGDDT
-68 LNLTKYQNPGSVLQ
+68 LNLAPYPIGTDIVLK
-82 NFDQSYTAGEKS
+82 NFDQTYTAGKKD
-94 DEETVAKEAEGIVGM
+94 DETTAKEKEGVVGI
-109 LVGTDDIMVKP
+109 LVSSNDSTQKA

-134 RNNVPASAY
+134 RKNVPASAY
-143 TVLVN
+143 TLLLN
-148 RAPVTFT
+148 NAPATFT
-155 GSSTT
+155 GSSTRL
-160 ISMTSVDGD
+160 SMTTIDGL
-169 AQADEDPDDAGSAL
+169 AQVEEDPDHAGSAL
-183 LIHGERGDLDG
+183 LVHGPR
-194 SFHAADTTLVSFGT
+194 STAQASDTTLVSFEA
-208 DTTTLKT
+208 DTTTLEAT
-215 TMKGAKAGS
+215 LKGAKAAS
-224 TNVLHLE
+224 TNVLHIE
-231 GNSAVAFTGK
+231 GNAAVAFTGK
-241 TVNISAYTKSDAVA
+241 TVNITALTESDSS
-255 GAEHRGETPATGI
+255 GAFEHNEPSPAAGI
-268 GIVLEAYTGKDSA
+268 GIMLEAYSGADSA
-281 KTADTANIRTGK
+281 KTADTANLRTGK

-308 PTTDNIFQEG
+308 PTSDQYSYFQEG
-318 GAAFLSGI
+318 GASLLSGI
-326 YAEGGELYAQGDV
+326 FAEGGEIYAQGDV
-339 NIDVK
+339 NINVN

-352 TMLYARALDH
+352 TVLYARALDH
-362 SDLSKLNDKT
+362 SDLSKLNGKN
-372 WEFTDFGKTVSYDHT
+372 WEFTPFGKTVSYDQT
-387 STFEKSLTLYVHSDT
+387 STFEKSLTLNVHSDT
-402 GRAVGMILAGTCC
+402 GHAAGMILAGSCC
-415 NLEGI
+415 NLDGLNGI
-420 NGKWEDEDGYTDNRT
+420 EEKEDGYTDTRN
-435 PNATTKVTVNDLTV
+435 PNATAKVTVNDLTL
-449 NVMKG
+449 NVTKG

-459 ASDGILM
+459 ASDGVLL
-466 VGTRVGGATEL
+466 VGTRVGGTTEL
-477 AVNGNATILA
+477 NINGNATITA
-487 DNALRT
+487 DNALRSA
-493 EYWVNDGVVG
+493 YWVSDGVEGQG
-503 DGAVNA
+503 DVQA
-509 KVTVGEN
+509 KVMVGEK

-531 FVQNGGT
+531 FIQNGGT
-538 VTVNA
+538 VTVNT
-543 KDGKFFGGAVE
+543 KDGKFFGGAVQ
-554 VLGGKLMAENADWNV
+554 VLGGKLTAENSDWTVAAN
-569 TKQSVLN
+569 SVLN

-584 SAQGNL
+584 TVNSGND
-590 LQVKGGK
+590 LQMTGGK
-597 FAAKSL
+597 LAAKSFSL
-603 HLTSSTIENDADFT
+603 LGGKIEGNADLT
-617 LFGNDDN
+617 LFGGAAD
-624 ESVLDSSTL
+624 ESILDGATL
-633 KVKNLTLDGR
+633 KVKNLTLDGK
-643 NGKGIDDGAFI
+643 NGKGLDDGALI
-654 DVHEDS
+654 DVHEGS
-660 KLIVTGDLTLTDK
+660 KLIVTGDMTLTDK
-673 TLLSGSAK
+673 TVLSGSAS
-681 TVHAQNLFLENGSWY
+681 TVHAQNLILENGSWY

-709 SDGVLVLRGGQLIT
+709 SDGALTLRGGQLIT
-723 SVDGKETDSTDKA
+723 SVDGKETESADKA
-736 ARIESLLLKKSADA
+736 ARIESLLLKKTSDA
-750 VFSDPV
+750 VFSRPV

-765 DFKKGVTIAD
+765 DFKKGITLAD
-775 NGSEMRIKGDNTVV
+775 NDAEMCVKGDNTVV
-789 NIGALAVNGGN
+789 NVGTLAVNGGS
-800 FVIGVDGDKVSDK
+800 FMIGADGDK
-813 PLVTVKTISIADGAK
+813 PLVTVKTITIADGAK
-828 MELINGTL
+828 MELVNGTL
-836 STTTDQIFTNAL
+836 STTTDQIFTNGL
-848 AADGKTIDAGAQL
+848 GADGTVTDAGSQI
-861 YAGGEYDKLALT
+861 YAGGQYDKLALT

-884 NVLYAQSA
+884 NDLYKKSA
-892 ANTLNEKSTTTLV
+892 ENTLNDKSKTTLV
-905 FNGKRV
+905 FNGQRV
-911 DAPQG
+911 DAKG
-916 TVDIDKIGDSTD
+916 SVDIGDIEDNDKT
-928 VVESNV
+928 VESNV
-934 TVKVDGT
+934 TVKVNADET
-941 GETANIDKSFGVSR
+941 GKAEIDKSFGVSR
-955 IEVADT
+955 IELSETVKDIV
-961 IKDVLIKGVET
+961 IKAKDT

-980 GSGDAS
+980 GSGSKD
-986 GELIGGSALENVA
+986 GELISGSKLENIA
-999 VGEHA
+999 VGEKA
-1004 TLQLGQSGSSNNQG
+1004 TLQLGETGSIHNQG
-1018 QISSALT
+1018 QISAALT
-1025 VGENGTLA
+1025 VGESGTLA
-1033 VAEGTYKLKDVTA
+1033 VKTGDFKLADVTA
-1046 KKGMVNVDAGKVTFK
+1046 KKGMINIDAGNVTFNK
-1061 NLTADEG
+1061 LTADEG
-1068 SINIS
+1068 AINIS
-1073 DGASVAVENLKL
+1073 DGASVAVSSLTL
-1085 QGDSQIVAGTN
+1085 QGDSQIAAGTN
-1096 MSVTEL
+1096 MAVTKL

-1109 AAHKITG
+1109 AAHEITG
-1116 AMTIDKLAATGDKDV
+1116 AMTIDELAVNGDKNV
-1131 TLNIGTEGENGARGD
+1131 TLNIGTEGENGTRGD

-1154 AGLRF
+1154 AGLSF

-1174 SRLMFAGANID
+1174 SRLMFAGDTVD

-1201 DDSAVTAVFNE
+1201 DDSNLTAAFNS

-1233 ITINSTTGGLLVNG
+1233 ITIDSSTGGLLVDG
-1247 ALTSS
+1247 KLTSS
-1252 QDVMAGSVTFAAN
+1252 QDVRAGSVTFKAN

-1274 VTNGTALITA
+1274 VTDSTTALITA
-1284 DIVSVAEG
+1284 DSVSVAEG
-1292 SKAVLVGTLRQGTTY
+1292 SKAVLVGTLRQGVNY
-1307 RLTSNAAANLNW
+1307 MLTSNAAANLNW

-1424 VKGEGNR
+1424 AKGEGNR

-1468 GLSSLTLGAAFT
+1468 ELPSVTLGAAFT

-1565 IGANIYHVR
+1565 IGANVYHVR

>member
-1 MLGSVNL
+1 MKNE
-8 GKTVIHKEIS
+8 KT
-18 CVIYSTPPR
+18 
-27 TNHAS
+27 
-32 LKQGKAASHVAKSLV
+32 ASHIAKSLV
-47 FLAVSAALSGAAIAS
+47 FLAVASALSSTAVAS
-62 PSGGHT
+62 PRGDDT
-68 LNLTKYQNPGSVLQ
+68 LNLAPYPIGTDIVLK
-82 NFDQSYTAGEKS
+82 NFDQTYTAGKKD
-94 DEETVAKEAEGIVGM
+94 DETTAKEKEGVVGI
-109 LVGTDDIMVKP
+109 LVGSNDYTKKAN
-120 SASAENFSASLTLN
+120 ASAENFSASLTLN
-134 RNNVPASAY
+134 RENVPASAY
-143 TVLVN
+143 TLLLN
-148 RAPVTFT
+148 NAPATFT
-155 GSSTT
+155 GSSTKL
-160 ISMTSVDGD
+160 SMTTTDGL
-169 AQADEDPDDAGSAL
+169 AQVEEDPDHAGSAL
-183 LIHGERGDLDG
+183 LVHGPR
-194 SFHAADTTLVSFGT
+194 STAQASDTTLVSFEA
-208 DTTTLKT
+208 DTTTLEAT
-215 TMKGAKAGS
+215 LKGAKAAS
-224 TNVLHLE
+224 TNVLHIE
-231 GNSAVAFTGK
+231 GNAAVAFTGK
-241 TVNISAYTKSDAVA
+241 TVNITALTESDSS
-255 GAEHRGETPATGI
+255 GAFEHHGASPAAGI
-268 GIVLEAYTGKDSA
+268 GIMLEAYSGADSA

-308 PTTDNIFQEG
+308 PDSDEYSYFREG

-326 YAEGGELYAQGDV
+326 FAEGGEIYAQGDV
-339 NIDVK
+339 NIKVN

-352 TMLYARALDH
+352 TVLYARALDH
-362 SDLSKLNDKT
+362 SDLSQLNGKK
-372 WEFTDFGKTVSYDHT
+372 WEFTDFGKTVSYDQT
-387 STFEKSLTLYVHSDT
+387 STFEKSLTLNVHSDT
-402 GRAVGMILAGTCC
+402 GHAAGMILAGSCC

-420 NGKWEDEDGYTDNRT
+420 NGKWEDEGGYIDTRN
-435 PNATTKVTVNDLTV
+435 PNATTKVTVNDLTL
-449 NVMKG
+449 NVTKG

-459 ASDGILM
+459 ASDGVLL
-466 VGTRVGGATEL
+466 VGTRVGGTTEL
-477 AVNGNATILA
+477 NINGNATITA
-487 DNALRT
+487 DNALRSA
-493 EYWVNDGVVG
+493 YWVSDGVEGQG
-503 DGAVNA
+503 DVQA
-509 KVTVGEN
+509 KVMVGEK
-516 ASLTLNGNVSGYAGD
+516 ASLTLNGNVSGYAGN
-531 FVQNGGT
+531 FIQNGGT

-554 VLGGKLMAENADWNV
+554 VLGGKLTAENADWTVAAN
-569 TKQSVLN
+569 SVLN

-584 SAQGNL
+584 TVNSGND
-590 LQVKGGK
+590 LQMTGGK
-597 FAAKSL
+597 LAAKSFSL
-603 HLTSSTIENDADFT
+603 LGGKIEGNADLT
-617 LFGNDDN
+617 LFGGDADESILDN
-624 ESVLDSSTL
+624 ATL
-633 KVKNLTLDGR
+633 KVKNLTLDGK
-643 NGKGIDDGAFI
+643 NGKGLDDGALI
-654 DVHEDS
+654 DVHEGS
-660 KLIVTGDLTLTDK
+660 KLIVTGNMTLTDK
-673 TLLSGSAK
+673 TVLSGSAS
-681 TVHAQNLFLENGSWY
+681 TVHAQNLFLESGSWY

-709 SDGVLVLRGGQLIT
+709 SDGTLVLRGGQLIT
-723 SVDGKETDSTDKA
+723 SVDGKETESADKA
-736 ARIESLLLKKSADA
+736 ARIESLLLKKTSDA
-750 VFSDPV
+750 VFSSPV

-765 DFKKGVTIAD
+765 DFKKGITLAD
-775 NGSEMRIKGDNTVV
+775 NDAKMCVKGDNTVV
-789 NIGALAVNGGN
+789 NVGLLAVNGGS
-800 FVIGVDGDKVSDK
+800 FVIGVDGDKASAK

-836 STTTDQIFTNAL
+836 STTTDQIFTNGL
-848 AADGKTIDAGAQL
+848 GADGTVTDAGSQI
-861 YAGGEYDKLALT
+861 YAGGAYDKLALT

-884 NVLYAQSA
+884 NDLYKKSA
-892 ANTLNEKSTTTLV
+892 ENTLNDKSKTTLV
-905 FNGKRV
+905 FNGQRV
-911 DAPQG
+911 DAKG
-916 TVDIDKIGDSTD
+916 SVDIGDIEDNDKT
-928 VVESNV
+928 VESNV
-934 TVKVDGT
+934 TVKVDADET
-941 GETANIDKSFGVSR
+941 GKAEIDKSFGVSR
-955 IEVADT
+955 IELSEKVKDIVIKAKDT
-961 IKDVLIKGVET
+961 AE
-972 AKKIIKLV
+972 KIIKLV
-980 GSGDAS
+980 GSGSKD
-986 GELIGGSALENVA
+986 GELISGSNLENIA
-999 VGEHA
+999 VGEKA
-1004 TLQLGQSGSSNNQG
+1004 TLQLGETGSIHNQG
-1018 QISSALT
+1018 QISAALT
-1025 VGENGTLA
+1025 VEESGTLA
-1033 VAEGTYKLKDVTA
+1033 VKTGDFKLADVTA
-1046 KKGMVNVDAGKVTFK
+1046 KKGMVNIDAGNVTFDK
-1061 NLTADEG
+1061 LTADEG
-1068 SINIS
+1068 AINIS
-1073 DGASVAVENLKL
+1073 DGASVAVSSLTL
-1085 QGDSQIVAGTN
+1085 QGDSQIAAGTN
-1096 MSVTEL
+1096 MAVTKL

-1109 AAHKITG
+1109 AAHEITG
-1116 AMTIDKLAATGDKDV
+1116 AMTIDELAVTGDKNV
-1131 TLNIGTEGENGARGD
+1131 TLNIGTEGEDGTRGD

-1154 AGLRF
+1154 AGLSF

-1174 SRLMFAGANID
+1174 SRLMFAGNRID

-1201 DDSAVTAVFNE
+1201 DDSNLTAAFNS

-1233 ITINSTTGGLLVNG
+1233 ITIDPTTGGLLVNG
-1247 ALTSS
+1247 MLTSS
-1252 QDVMAGSVTFAAN
+1252 QDVKAGSVTFAAN

-1274 VTNGTALITA
+1274 VTDGTALITA
-1284 DIVSVAEG
+1284 DTVSVTEG

-1307 RLTSNAAANLNW
+1307 KLTSDADANLNW

-1411 RASDLRQIVREEA
+1411 RASDLRQIVHEEA

-1468 GLSSLTLGAAFT
+1468 ELSSVTLGAAFT

-1565 IGANIYHVR
+1565 IGANVYHVR

-1584 HVASSNATAVEFP
+1584 HVASSNATAMEFP

-1602 SKDFETAAGMKVAPA
+1602 SKDFETAAGLKVAPA

-1664 GNFNFGLQAGY
+1664 GNFNFGLHAGY